1 MKTQPKHQPI
11 AVVGVAALFPGS
23 IDKDGFWR
31 DILAGRDLVTD
42 VPASHWLIDDYYD
55 PDPRARDKTY
65 CKRGAFLP
73 EVDFDPVEWG
83 VPPSILPSTDTN
95 QLLALI
101 VAQQVLEDA
110 CGGSFKDLPRD
121 RVSVILGVTSAQ
133 ELLGSMVSRLQ
144 RPVWVK
150 ALREMGLPEDQ
161 VTDACERIAAH
172 YVEWQES
179 SFPGILG
186 NVVAG
191 RIANRLDLGGTNCVT
206 DAACAS
212 SLSALSMAMAELHMG
227 HSDLV
232 ITGGADTMNDIF
244 MYICFSKTP
253 ALSPTGDCR
262 PFSDGADGTL
272 LGEGIGMVALK
283 RLADAERDGDRIYA
297 VVAGLGSSS
306 DGRTKS
312 IYAPAPAGQAKALR
326 RAYQDAGYGPETVEL
341 VEAHGTGTKAGD
353 AAEFEG
359 LRTVFEESG
368 RKDRGWCALG
378 SVKSQI
384 GHTKAA
390 AGAAGLF
397 KAVMALHHRVL
408 PPTIKVDHPD
418 PKLNVDESPFC
429 INTTARPWVR
439 DQRHPRR
446 ASVSSF
452 GFGGS
457 NFHVALQEYTGPG
470 KRASR
475 VRPAGGE
482 AVLLSGASAEAVATR
497 CRELAAETSQASRV
511 GSPPASPAADHR
523 GRVGEP
529 FQGSPID
536 EMLGFLARSTQE
548 SFDPQAPARLAI
560 FADHDADL
568 VAKLNKAAQL
578 LGPGNSF
585 SVSGGID
592 FATGPTEG
600 SVGFLFPG
608 QGSQSLYM
616 GADVAMASATALAV
630 WDHAAEIGF
639 APGLRLHDV
648 VFPRPVF
655 DEAARSEQRAR
666 LTATEWAQPALGA
679 TSLALL
685 AILREAGVH
694 PAALAGHSFGE
705 LTALCAAG
713 ALTPDDLLRVA
724 RRRGELMAAAAA
736 VPGAM
741 TSVAGR
747 REAVQ
752 PLLDEWKLDLVV
764 ANHNSP
770 KQLVLSGT
778 VEAIAEAERRL
789 GEKGMPATRLEVAT
803 AFHSRLVSPAA
814 QPLREFLAGVPMAP
828 ASIPVFANTT
838 AAPYPDDPEAMRD
851 LLAHQLAKPVRFV
864 EQIEAMY
871 ASGVRT
877 FVEVGPSRVLTGLVG
892 HILKSRPHRAIALDR
907 KGRPGWASLQQG
919 LAALSVAGV
928 AVDYARLWADFAPAA
943 DPRARRKPAMS
954 LKLNGS
960 SYGKIY
966 PPVQG
971 ATALP
976 KPNPPSPAAAPTT
989 NNAAPA
995 PPACSGTVA
1004 APATQPSTAVAVAA
1018 GGDPTVQLAWVQAF
1032 QESQRQTAE
1041 AHAVFQRA
1049 MAESHAA
1056 FLRASETSL
1065 ANLASVL
1072 GGVSLAS
1079 PLPSPSA
1086 LAAAPAWL
1094 PAIAVAPPVSAV
1106 MAPAPVVAA
1115 ITTPAA
1121 IAPPPALPQAAV
1133 PPREAPAPV
1142 SATPAVL
1149 SLADLQA
1156 LMLGVVAAKTGY
1168 PAEMVGLDMDLETD
1182 LGVDSIKRVE
1192 ILSAVTEQA
1201 PSLPEVSA
1209 ARMAGMRTLRE
1220 MVAYLGEQAG
1230 MAGSQGKPV
1239 SGEPQSEPP
1248 LVVKTAANSAP
1259 VVQPSIER
1267 FALRAVPTAALGLA
1281 TPGLL
1286 AARNLVVTDDGAG
1299 VGAALVEKLSARGAK
1314 ASLVHEVPPDADAV
1328 IFLCGLRA
1336 APCVEDVVTVNREA
1350 LRAARVVAARF
1361 AKEGGVFVTV
1371 QDTGGDFGLSGCER
1385 AWLAGP
1391 AALART
1397 AAIEWPLAH
1406 VRAIDV
1412 GRVGRSPD
1420 KVAEALCA
1428 ELLAGGVE
1436 REVGLP
1442 VEGTRMAL
1450 QTVAAPL
1457 PAASTLPLDQQS
1469 VVVVSGGA
1477 RGVTAACV
1485 IELAR
1490 AARCR
1495 FLLLGRTP
1503 IEDEP
1508 ACCRGVEGDAEL
1520 KRVLLADAKARG
1532 ETASPAKLGNR
1543 VAAVLAVREIR
1554 RTLQAVGSAGGEARY
1569 VSVDISD
1576 SSLVTEAVAQAR
1588 ASWGCITGVI
1598 HGAGALADKLI
1609 ADKTDAQFAKV
1620 FRTKVVGLRALLDAT
1635 IDDQLA
1641 FLLLFSSVAAHSGN
1655 PGQADYAMANEVL
1668 NKVAALEQRRRG
1680 PRCLVRALGW
1690 GPWDGGMVD
1699 AGVRARFAALGV
1711 PLIPVEVGARL
1722 LRDELCATGDA
1733 EIMIGGPV
1741 FGHGLADPV
1750 AQKIEADIVADR
1762 ARCEFLDGH
1771 RVRGSAVVP
1780 VALVL
1785 EWFGRAAR
1793 ACRPDLTLAAC
1804 RDVQVLRGIRLDHFD
1819 DGAAEHFRLR
1829 ARQLSNGREAT
1840 IAVELLGADGSRH
1853 YSAICEMKERSPL
1866 PDRTLAA
1873 PADLVAW
1880 SGTIY
1885 DGEVLFHGPAFQ
1897 VIRSVD
1903 GIADSGL
1910 TATMEGVTAR
1920 QWAGLWQLDP
1930 ALLDGGLQAAVLWAQ
1945 RRLGAAALP
1954 TAISSLHIY
1963 HLGPSTGIIR
1973 CVLVG
1978 REVARD
1984 RAVADAAFLASN
1996 GSALA
2001 ELRGIEVHA
2010 LPRDERPPS
2019 SPEAPAPRRRA
2030 GTGSPARS

>member
-1 MKTQPKHQPI
+1 MKTHSNHQPI

-23 IDKDGFWR
+23 IDKEGFWR
-31 DILAGRDLVTD
+31 DILAGRDLITD

-73 EVDFDPVEWG
+73 QVDFDPVEWG

-150 ALREMGLPEDQ
+150 ALREMGLPEDK

-212 SLSALSMAMAELHMG
+212 SLSALAMAMAELHMG

-297 VVAGLGSSS
+297 VVTGLGSSS

-312 IYAPAPAGQAKALR
+312 IYAPASAGQAKALR
-326 RAYQDAGYGPETVEL
+326 RAYQDAGHGPETVEL

-353 AAEFEG
+353 VAEFEA

-408 PPTIKVDHPD
+408 PSTIKVDRPD

-429 INTTARPWVR
+429 INTIARPWVR
-439 DQRHPRR
+439 DRRYPRR

-470 KRASR
+470 RRAWR

-482 AVLLSGASAEAVATR
+482 AVLLAGASAEAVATR
-497 CRELAAETSQASRV
+497 CRELAV
-511 GSPPASPAADHR
+511 GA
-523 GRVGEP
+523 GQ
-529 FQGSPID
+529 F
-536 EMLGFLARSTQE
+536 EMLGFLARTTQE
-548 SFDPQAPARLAI
+548 LFDPQAPARLAV
-560 FADHDADL
+560 FAESSADL
-568 VAKLNKAAQL
+568 VAKLNKAADL
-578 LGPGNSF
+578 LAAGKSF
-585 SVSGGID
+585 SVPGGID
-592 FATGPTEG
+592 FAIGPADG

-616 GADVAMASATALAV
+616 GADVAMASATALGV
-630 WDHAAEIGF
+630 WDRAAELDF
-639 APGLRLHDV
+639 APGIRLHGV

-694 PAALAGHSFGE
+694 PAAVAGHSFGE

-713 ALTPDDLLRVA
+713 ALTPEDLLRVA

-741 TSVAGR
+741 TSVAAR
-747 REAVQ
+747 REEVQ

-778 VEAIAEAERRL
+778 TEAIAEAERRL
-789 GEKGMPATRLEVAT
+789 GEKAMAATRLEVAT
-803 AFHSRLVSPAA
+803 AFHSHLVSPAA
-814 QPLREFLAGVPMAP
+814 QPLREFLRGVPLAAP
-828 ASIPVFANTT
+828 SIPVFANTS
-838 AAPYPDDPEAMRD
+838 AAPYPSEPEAMRD

-877 FVEVGPSRVLTGLVG
+877 FVEVGPGRVLSGLAG

-919 LAALSVAGV
+919 LTLLSVAGV
-928 AVDYARLWADFAPAA
+928 GVDYAKLWAEFAPMA
-943 DPRARRKPAMS
+943 DPRARRRPAMT

-971 ATALP
+971 AVALP
-976 KPNPPSPAAAPTT
+976 KPNPPSPPAEPASVASASALPSAPVAAA
-989 NNAAPA
+989 A
-995 PPACSGTVA
+995 S
-1004 APATQPSTAVAVAA
+1004 
-1018 GGDPTVQLAWVQAF
+1018 GDPAVQLAWVRAF

-1065 ANLASVL
+1065 ANLASML
-1072 GGVSLAS
+1072 GGSSVLSSVPSLGEM
-1079 PLPSPSA
+1079 
-1086 LAAAPAWL
+1086 PAWV
-1094 PAIAVAPPVSAV
+1094 PGVAPSVPAT
-1106 MAPAPVVAA
+1106 MAPAP
-1115 ITTPAA
+1115 PA
-1121 IAPPPALPQAAV
+1121 IASPATPVAPALPTS
-1133 PPREAPAPV
+1133 APAAALPPSAALPRKVPV
-1142 SATPAVL
+1142 TAMPVAI

-1156 LMLGVVAAKTGY
+1156 LMLSVVAAKTGY

-1192 ILSAVTEQA
+1192 ILSAVTEKA
-1201 PSLPEVSA
+1201 PGLPEVSA
-1209 ARMAGMRTLRE
+1209 ARMAGMRSLRE

-1230 MAGSQGKPV
+1230 CAAASEAKPTSVPFQAPAGH
-1239 SGEPQSEPP
+1239 
-1248 LVVKTAANSAP
+1248 VVVEASPAASPAP
-1259 VVQPSIER
+1259 MVQPSIGR
-1267 FALRAVPTAALGLA
+1267 FALRAVPAPALGLA
-1281 TPGLL
+1281 TPGLV

-1299 VGAALVEKLSARGAK
+1299 VAAALVEKLSGYGAMAR
-1314 ASLVHEVPPDADAV
+1314 LVHEIPADADAV
-1328 IFLCGLRA
+1328 IFLGGLRA
-1336 APCVEDVVTVNREA
+1336 APCIEDVVAVNRES
-1350 LRAARVVAARF
+1350 LRAARAVASRF
-1361 AKEGGVFVTV
+1361 AKEGGTFVTV

-1385 AWLAGP
+1385 AWLAGS

-1397 AAIEWPLAH
+1397 AALEWPSAH
-1406 VRAIDV
+1406 VRAIDI

-1420 KVAEALCA
+1420 EVADALCA
-1428 ELLAGGVE
+1428 ELLSGGVE

-1442 VEGTRMAL
+1442 VEGTRVVL
-1450 QTVAAPL
+1450 QTVPAPL
-1457 PAASTLPLDQQS
+1457 PALSPLPLDSQS

-1503 IEDEP
+1503 MEDEP
-1508 ACCRGVEGDAEL
+1508 ACCRGVVSDAEL
-1520 KRVLLADAKARG
+1520 KRVLLAEAKGKG
-1532 ETASPAKLGNR
+1532 ETASPAKLGSR
-1543 VAAVLAVREIR
+1543 VAAILAGREIR
-1554 RTLQAVGSAGGEARY
+1554 RTLQAIGSVGGEARY
-1569 VSVDISD
+1569 LVVDVSDASAVAD
-1576 SSLVTEAVAQAR
+1576 AVAQAR
-1588 ASWGCITGVI
+1588 ASWGSITGVI

-1635 IDDQLA
+1635 ADDELA
-1641 FLLLFSSVAAHSGN
+1641 FLLLFSSVAGHSGN
-1655 PGQADYAMANEVL
+1655 QGQADYAMANEVL

-1699 AGVRARFAALGV
+1699 ASIRAHFAGMGVS
-1711 PLIPVEVGARL
+1711 LIPLAEGACL
-1722 LRDELCATGDA
+1722 MRDELCAAGDA
-1733 EIMIGGPV
+1733 EVVIGGAV
-1741 FGHGLADPV
+1741 SRHGLVEPAV
-1750 AQKIEADIVADR
+1750 ALKIEAELVVDR
-1762 ARCEFLDGH
+1762 ARWAFLDGH
-1771 RVRGSAVVP
+1771 RVRGAVVVP

-1785 EWFGRAAR
+1785 EWFARAAR

-1804 RDVQVLRGIRLDHFD
+1804 RELQVLRGIRLGHFD
-1819 DGAAEHFRLR
+1819 DGAAERLVLR
-1829 ARQLSNGREAT
+1829 ARQLSNGHEAT
-1840 IAVELLGADGSRH
+1840 IAVELLGADGTRH

-1866 PDRTLAA
+1866 PDRSLT
-1873 PADLVAW
+1873 PPSDLLPW
-1880 SGTIY
+1880 SSVIY

-1903 GIADSGL
+1903 GIGDGGL
-1910 TATMEGVTAR
+1910 TATLEGVAAR
-1920 QWAGLWQLDP
+1920 GWPGPWQLDP

-1945 RRLGAAALP
+1945 RKLGAAALP

-1963 HLGPSTGIIR
+1963 HTGPATGSIR

-1978 REVARD
+1978 REASQK
-1984 RAVADAAFLASN
+1984 RAVSDAVLLASN
-1996 GSALA
+1996 GSVVA

-2010 LPRDERPPS
+2010 LPRDEHPAGAPA
-2019 SPEAPAPRRRA
+2019 APAPRRRA
-2030 GTGSPARS
+2030 GNGSPARS

>member
-1 MKTQPKHQPI
+1 MKTQAKHQPI

-23 IDKDGFWR
+23 IEKDGFWR
-31 DILAGRDLVTD
+31 DILAGRDLITD

-73 EVDFDPVEWG
+73 QVDFDPVEWG

-150 ALREMGLPEDQ
+150 ALREMGLPEDK

-253 ALSPTGDCR
+253 ALSPTGECR

-272 LGEGIGMVALK
+272 LGEGIGMLALK

-326 RAYQDAGYGPETVEL
+326 RAHQDAGYGPETVEL

-353 AAEFEG
+353 MAEFEG

-397 KAVMALHHRVL
+397 KAVLSLHHRVL
-408 PPTIKVDHPD
+408 PPTIKVDRPD

-429 INTTARPWVR
+429 INTMARPWVR

-482 AVLLSGASAEAVATR
+482 AVLCSGASAEAVAQR
-497 CRELAAETSQASRV
+497 CRELAAEAGQV
-511 GSPPASPAADHR
+511 
-523 GRVGEP
+523 
-529 FQGSPID
+529 
-536 EMLGFLARSTQE
+536 EMLAFLAQSTQE
-548 SFDPQAPARLAI
+548 SFDAQAPARLAV
-560 FADHDADL
+560 FAESSADL
-568 VAKLNKAAQL
+568 VAKLNKAAEL
-578 LGPGNSF
+578 LVAGNSF
-585 SVSGGID
+585 SVPGGID
-592 FATGPTEG
+592 FCAGPAEG

-616 GADVAMASATALAV
+616 GADVAMASATALGV
-630 WDHAAEIGF
+630 WDRAAEIEF
-639 APGLRLHDV
+639 APGVRLHDV

-679 TSLALL
+679 ASLALL
-685 AILREAGVH
+685 AILREAGVR
-694 PAALAGHSFGE
+694 PAAVAGHSFGE
-705 LTALCAAG
+705 LTALHAAG
-713 ALTPDDLLRVA
+713 VLTSEDLLRLA
-724 RRRGELMAAAAA
+724 RRRGELMAAAAEA
-736 VPGAM
+736 PGAM
-741 TSVAGR
+741 TSVAAR
-747 REAVQ
+747 REDVQ
-752 PLLDEWKLDLVV
+752 PLLDKWKLDVVV

-770 KQLVLSGT
+770 KQLVLSGAT
-778 VEAIAEAERRL
+778 EAIAEAERRL
-789 GEKGMPATRLEVAT
+789 GEKGITATRLEVAT
-803 AFHSRLVSPAA
+803 AFHSSLVSQAA
-814 QPLREFLAGVPMAP
+814 LPLREFLAGVSMAAP
-828 ASIPVFANTT
+828 TIPVFANTS
-838 AAPYPDDPEAMRD
+838 AAPYPSEPEAMRD

-871 ASGVRT
+871 ESGVRT
-877 FVEVGPSRVLTGLVG
+877 FVEVGPARVLTGLVG
-892 HILKSRPHRAIALDR
+892 HILKARPHRAIALDR

-919 LAALSVAGV
+919 LALLSVAGV
-928 AVDYARLWADFAPAA
+928 AVNYAQLWAAFAPVA
-943 DPRARRKPAMS
+943 DPRTRRRPAMA
-954 LKLNGS
+954 LPMNGS

-971 ATALP
+971 AVALP
-976 KPNPPSPAAAPTT
+976 KPNPPSPPAEPASSH
-989 NNAAPA
+989 AAPA
-995 PPACSGTVA
+995 PVA
-1004 APATQPSTAVAVAA
+1004 ASAPS
-1018 GGDPTVQLAWVQAF
+1018 GDPAVQLAWVNAF

-1056 FLRASETSL
+1056 FLRASEASL
-1065 ANLASVL
+1065 ANLASML
-1072 GGVSLAS
+1072 GGVSALS
-1079 PLPSPSA
+1079 LPAQPEMPA
-1086 LAAAPAWL
+1086 WAPAVS
-1094 PAIAVAPPVSAV
+1094 IAPPISAV
-1106 MAPAPVVAA
+1106 MAPAPVATAIAMPAAPFAPAAPVAA
-1115 ITTPAA
+1115 PVAGLAQPATPPRGAPAA
-1121 IAPPPALPQAAV
+1121 
-1133 PPREAPAPV
+1133 V
-1142 SATPAVL
+1142 SAAPTAI

-1192 ILSAVTEQA
+1192 ILSAVTEKA
-1201 PSLPEVSA
+1201 PGLPEVSA

-1230 MAGSQGKPV
+1230 SVAAASEGVGGNGKAQAVGSPAL
-1239 SGEPQSEPP
+1239 SEPP
-1248 LVVKTAANSAP
+1248 APSPEPMVQAA
-1259 VVQPSIER
+1259 IGR
-1267 FALRAVPTAALGLA
+1267 FALRAIPTAALGLA
-1281 TPGLL
+1281 TPGLV
-1286 AARNLVVTDDGAG
+1286 AARGLVVTDDGVG
-1299 VGAALVEKLSARGAK
+1299 VGAALIEKLGARGAV
-1314 ASLVHEVPPDADAV
+1314 ARLVHEIPADADAV
-1328 IFLCGLRA
+1328 IFLGGLRA
-1336 APCVEDVVTVNREA
+1336 ARCIEDEVAVNREA
-1350 LRAARVVAARF
+1350 LRAARAVAARF
-1361 AKEGGVFVTV
+1361 AKEGGTFVTV
-1371 QDTGGDFGLSGCER
+1371 QDTGGDFGLSGSER

-1397 AAIEWPLAH
+1397 AAIEWPSAH

-1420 KVAEALCA
+1420 EVAEALCE
-1428 ELLAGGVE
+1428 ELLSGGVE

-1442 VEGTRMAL
+1442 VEGTRVVL
-1450 QTVAAPL
+1450 QTVPAPL
-1457 PAASTLPLDQQS
+1457 PAGSALPMDSRS

-1508 ACCRGVEGDAEL
+1508 ACCRSVEGDADL
-1520 KRVLLADAKARG
+1520 KRVLLAEAKGRG
-1532 ETASPAKLGNR
+1532 ETASPAKLGSR
-1543 VAAVLAVREIR
+1543 VAAILAVREIR
-1554 RTLQAVGSAGGEARY
+1554 RTLQAIGSAGGEARY
-1569 VSVDISD
+1569 LAVDVSDARAVA
-1576 SSLVTEAVAQAR
+1576 EAVAPAR
-1588 ASWGCITGVI
+1588 ASWGSITGVI

-1620 FRTKVVGLRALLDAT
+1620 FRTKVVGLHALLDAT
-1635 IDDQLA
+1635 VDDELA
-1641 FLLLFSSVAAHSGN
+1641 FLLLFSSVAGHSGN
-1655 PGQADYAMANEVL
+1655 QGQADYAMANEVL

-1699 AGVRARFAALGV
+1699 ASVRARFAGMGV
-1711 PLIPVEVGARL
+1711 PLIPIDVGARL
-1722 LRDELCATGDA
+1722 MRDELCAVGDA
-1733 EIMIGGPV
+1733 EVVIGGAV
-1741 FGHGLADPV
+1741 SGHGLAEP
-1750 AQKIEADIVADR
+1750 ATPLQIAAEIVVDR
-1762 ARCEFLDGH
+1762 AHWAFLDGH
-1771 RVRGSAVVP
+1771 RVRGAVVVP

-1785 EWFGRAAR
+1785 EWFARAAR

-1804 RDVQVLRGIRLDHFD
+1804 RDVQVLRGIRLNHFD
-1819 DGAAEHFRLR
+1819 EGAAERFGLR
-1829 ARQLSNGREAT
+1829 ARQLSNGHEAT
-1840 IAVELLGADGSRH
+1840 IAVELLAADGSRL

-1873 PADLVAW
+1873 PAGLVPW
-1880 SGTIY
+1880 SGAIY

-1910 TATMEGVTAR
+1910 TATLEGVGAR
-1920 QWAGLWQLDP
+1920 DWVGSWQLDP

-1945 RRLGAAALP
+1945 RKLGAGSLP
-1954 TAISSLHIY
+1954 TAISSLHVY
-1963 HLGPSTGIIR
+1963 HPGPAAGIVR

-1978 REVARD
+1978 RDASQK

-1996 GSALA
+1996 GSVVA

-2010 LPRDERPPS
+2010 LPHDERPADP
-2019 SPEAPAPRRRA
+2019 PEAPAPRRRA
-2030 GTGSPARS
+2030 GNGSPARS

>member
-1 MKTQPKHQPI
+1 MKTQAKHQPI
-11 AVVGVAALFPGS
+11 AVVGAAALFPGS
-23 IDKDGFWR
+23 IDKEGFWR

-73 EVDFDPVEWG
+73 DVDFDPVEWG

-150 ALREMGLPEDQ
+150 ALREMGLPEDK

-297 VVAGLGSSS
+297 VIAGVGSSS

-326 RAYQDAGYGPETVEL
+326 RAYQSAGFGPETVEL

-390 AGAAGLF
+390 AGAAGIF

-408 PPTIKVDHPD
+408 PPTIKVERPD
-418 PKLNVDESPFC
+418 PKLNVDDSPFH
-429 INTTARPWVR
+429 INTMLRPWVR
-439 DQRHPRR
+439 DGRHPRR

-470 KRASR
+470 LRAAR

-497 CRELAAETSQASRV
+497 CRELAGE
-511 GSPPASPAADHR
+511 AAAL
-523 GRVGEP
+523 
-529 FQGSPID
+529 
-536 EMLGFLARSTQE
+536 EMLAFLARTTQE
-548 SFDPQAPARLAI
+548 AFDAQAPARLAI
-560 FADHDADL
+560 FADSNADL
-568 VAKLNKAAQL
+568 VTKLNKAADL
-578 LGPGNSF
+578 LAPGNAF
-585 SVSGGID
+585 SVPGGID
-592 FATGPTEG
+592 FATGPADG

-630 WDHAAEIGF
+630 WDRAAALEF
-639 APGLRLHDV
+639 APGIRLHDV

-655 DEAARSEQRAR
+655 DEAARGEQRAR
-666 LTATEWAQPALGA
+666 VTATEWAQPALGA

-685 AILREAGVH
+685 AILREAGVQ
-694 PAALAGHSFGE
+694 PAAVAGHSFGE

-713 ALTPDDLLRVA
+713 ALASDDLLRVA
-724 RRRGELMAAAAA
+724 RKRGELMAAAAA

-741 TSVAGR
+741 TSVAAR
-747 REAVQ
+747 RDAVQ

-778 VEAIAEAERRL
+778 VEAITEAERRL
-789 GEKGMPATRLEVAT
+789 SEKGMMATRLEVAT

-814 QPLREFLAGVPMAP
+814 QPLREFLAGVPVAAP
-828 ASIPVFANTT
+828 TTPVFANTT
-838 AAPYPDDPEAMRD
+838 AAPYPSEPEAMRD
-851 LLAHQLAKPVRFV
+851 LLANQLAKPVRFV

-871 ASGVRT
+871 ESGVRI

-919 LAALSVAGV
+919 LAQLSVAGV
-928 AVDYARLWADFAPAA
+928 AVDYARLWADFAPAV
-943 DPRARRKPAMS
+943 DPRARRKPAMA
-954 LKLNGS
+954 LKMNGS

-966 PPVQG
+966 PPAQG
-971 ATALP
+971 AVALP
-976 KPNPPSPAAAPTT
+976 KPNPPSAEPAI
-989 NNAAPA
+989 NEAAPA
-995 PPACSGTVA
+995 LPAISVTAPAIQPDPRAVVGVA
-1004 APATQPSTAVAVAA
+1004 AS
-1018 GGDPTVQLAWVQAF
+1018 GDPTVQLAWVQAF

-1065 ANLASVL
+1065 SNLASML
-1072 GGVSLAS
+1072 GGVSPS
-1079 PLPSPSA
+1079 LPALPV
-1086 LAAAPAWL
+1086 LAAPPAWV
-1094 PAIAVAPPVSAV
+1094 PAPVFAPPVSPV
-1106 MAPAPVVAA
+1106 MVPAPVAAAMPAAPIAPAP
-1115 ITTPAA
+1115 T
-1121 IAPPPALPQAAV
+1121 LPQAAA

-1142 SATPAVL
+1142 PAAPTVL

-1230 MAGSQGKPV
+1230 IAAAASEGKPTV
-1239 SGEPQSEPP
+1239 APVELPERQ
-1248 LVVKTAANSAP
+1248 VVKTAPGPAP
-1259 VVQPSIER
+1259 MAEPSIGR
-1267 FALRAVPTAALGLA
+1267 FALRAIPTAALGLA
-1281 TPGLL
+1281 TPGLMS
-1286 AARNLVVTDDGAG
+1286 ASNLVVTDEGAG
-1299 VGAALVEKLSARGAK
+1299 VGAALVEKLAARGAK
-1314 ASLVHEVPPDADAV
+1314 ARLVHEVPADADAV

-1336 APCVEDVVTVNREA
+1336 APCVDDVVTVNREA

-1361 AKEGGVFVTV
+1361 AKEGGTFVTV

-1420 KVAEALCA
+1420 EVAEALCE
-1428 ELLAGGVE
+1428 ELLSGGVE

-1442 VEGTRMAL
+1442 VEGTRVVL
-1450 QTVAAPL
+1450 QTVPAPL
-1457 PAASTLPLDQQS
+1457 VAGSALPLDAQS

-1490 AARCR
+1490 VARCR
-1495 FLLLGRTP
+1495 FLLLGRTT

-1508 ACCRGVEGDAEL
+1508 ACCNGVHGDAEL
-1520 KRVLLADAKARG
+1520 KRVLLADAKSRG
-1532 ETASPAKLGNR
+1532 ETASPAKLGSR
-1543 VAAVLAVREIR
+1543 VAAVSAVREIR
-1554 RTLQAVGSAGGEARY
+1554 RTLQEIGAAGGEARY
-1569 VSVDISD
+1569 VTVDISD
-1576 SSLVTEAVAQAR
+1576 STAVTGAVAQAR
-1588 ASWGCITGVI
+1588 ASWGSITGVI

-1635 IDDQLA
+1635 MDDELA

-1655 PGQADYAMANEVL
+1655 QGQADYAMANEVL

-1680 PRCLVRALGW
+1680 ARCLVRALGW

-1699 AGVRARFAALGV
+1699 AGVRARFAAMGV
-1711 PLIPVEVGARL
+1711 PLIPLEVGARL
-1722 LRDELCATGDA
+1722 MHDELCAAGDA
-1733 EIMIGGPV
+1733 EVVIGGAGS
-1741 FGHGLADPV
+1741 GHGLADPT
-1750 AQKIEADIVADR
+1750 ALKLDAEIVVDR
-1762 ARCEFLDGH
+1762 ARCAFLDGH
-1771 RVRGSAVVP
+1771 RVRGTAVVP

-1804 RDVQVLRGIRLDHFD
+1804 RDVQVLRGIRLNQFD
-1819 DGAAEHFRLR
+1819 AGGAEHFLLR
-1829 ARQLSNGREAT
+1829 ARQLSNGSEAT
-1840 IAVELLGADGSRH
+1840 IAVELLGADGNRH
-1853 YSAICEMKERSPL
+1853 YTAICEMKERSPL

-1873 PADLVAW
+1873 PAHMGSW
-1880 SGTIY
+1880 SGTVY

-1903 GIADSGL
+1903 GIADGGL

-1920 QWAGLWQLDP
+1920 GWAGSWQLDP

-1945 RRLGAAALP
+1945 RRLGAASLP

-1963 HLGPSTGIIR
+1963 HLGPAAGIVR
-1973 CVLVG
+1973 CVLAG
-1978 REVARD
+1978 REVSRE

-1996 GSALA
+1996 GSVLA

-2010 LPRDERPPS
+2010 LPRDERSAS
-2019 SPEAPAPRRRA
+2019 SPEAPASRRRA
-2030 GTGSPARS
+2030 GNGSPARS

>member
-1 MKTQPKHQPI
+1 MKTHPKHQPI

-31 DILAGRDLVTD
+31 DILAGRDLITD

-150 ALREMGLPEDQ
+150 ALREMGLPEDK

-326 RAYQDAGYGPETVEL
+326 RAYQDAGYGPDTVEL

-397 KAVMALHHRVL
+397 KAVMALHHQVL
-408 PPTIKVDHPD
+408 PPTIKVDRPD

-429 INTTARPWVR
+429 INTMARPWVR
-439 DQRHPRR
+439 DHRHPRR

-482 AVLLSGASAEAVATR
+482 AVLLSGVSAEAVAAR
-497 CRELAAETSQASRV
+497 CRELAAEATGQAESL
-511 GSPPASPAADHR
+511 
-523 GRVGEP
+523 
-529 FQGSPID
+529 I
-536 EMLGFLARSTQE
+536 FLARSTQE
-548 SFDPQAPARLAI
+548 SFDAAAPARLAV
-560 FADHDADL
+560 FAESSADL
-568 VAKLNKAAQL
+568 VGKLSKAAEL
-578 LGPGNSF
+578 LAAGNSF
-585 SVSGGID
+585 SVPGGID
-592 FATGPTEG
+592 FCAGPAEG

-616 GADVAMASATALAV
+616 GADVAMASAAALGV
-630 WDHAAEIGF
+630 WDRAAEIDF
-639 APGLRLHDV
+639 AAGIRLHDV

-655 DEAARSEQRAR
+655 DEAARSQQRAR

-694 PAALAGHSFGE
+694 PTAVAGHSFGE

-713 ALTPDDLLRVA
+713 ALTPDDLLRLA

-741 TSVAGR
+741 TSVAAR
-747 REAVQ
+747 REDVQ
-752 PLLDEWKLDLVV
+752 PLLDQWKLDVVV

-770 KQLVLSGT
+770 KQLVLSGAT
-778 VEAIAEAERRL
+778 EAIAEVERRL
-789 GEKGMPATRLEVAT
+789 SEKGMAATRLEVAT
-803 AFHSRLVSPAA
+803 AFHSSLVSPAA
-814 QPLREFLAGVPMAP
+814 TPLREFLASVPLTAP
-828 ASIPVFANTT
+828 SIPVFANTS
-838 AAPYPDDPEAMRD
+838 AAPYPSEPEAMRD

-864 EQIEAMY
+864 EQIEAMH

-877 FVEVGPSRVLTGLVG
+877 FVEVGPGRVLTGLVG

-919 LAALSVAGV
+919 LALLSVAGA
-928 AVDYARLWADFAPAA
+928 AVDYARLWAPFASVA
-943 DPRARRKPAMS
+943 DPRTRRKPAMA
-954 LKLNGS
+954 LPMNGS

-966 PPVQG
+966 PPVEG
-971 ATALP
+971 AVALP
-976 KPNPPSPAAAPTT
+976 KPNPPSPPAGPATT
-989 NNAAPA
+989 CAAPA
-995 PPACSGTVA
+995 LPAVSL
-1004 APATQPSTAVAVAA
+1004 PATPA
-1018 GGDPTVQLAWVQAF
+1018 GGDPAVQLAWVRAF

-1065 ANLASVL
+1065 SNLASML
-1072 GGVSLAS
+1072 GGVAVLSSLPAPAETPAWVPGIAPS
-1079 PLPSPSA
+1079 VSSVMARPPPAMGVPAAPPSP
-1086 LAAAPAWL
+1086 P
-1094 PAIAVAPPVSAV
+1094 V
-1106 MAPAPVVAA
+1106 MAPRSAPVAA
-1115 ITTPAA
+1115 LPAPAA
-1121 IAPPPALPQAAV
+1121 
-1133 PPREAPAPV
+1133 PPREAPVAAAPV
-1142 SATPAVL
+1142 AI

-1156 LMLGVVAAKTGY
+1156 LMLSVVAAKTGY

-1192 ILSAVTEQA
+1192 ILSAVTEKA
-1201 PSLPEVSA
+1201 PGLPEVSA

-1230 MAGSQGKPV
+1230 AAPAASEASVASQAPGRQVVVEVSPV
-1239 SGEPQSEPP
+1239 PSPTPI
-1248 LVVKTAANSAP
+1248 A
-1259 VVQPSIER
+1259 QPSIGR
-1267 FALRAVPTAALGLA
+1267 FALRAVAAPALGLG
-1281 TPGLL
+1281 TPGLV
-1286 AARNLVVTDDGAG
+1286 AARSLVVTDDGAG
-1299 VGAALVEKLSARGAK
+1299 VGTALVDKLGARGAK
-1314 ASLVHEVPPDADAV
+1314 ARLVHEIPADADAV
-1328 IFLCGLRA
+1328 IFLGGLRA
-1336 APCVEDVVTVNREA
+1336 APCIDDVVAVNREA
-1350 LRAARVVAARF
+1350 LRAARAVAGRF
-1361 AKEGGVFVTV
+1361 AKEGGTFVTV

-1397 AAIEWPLAH
+1397 AAIEWPSAH
-1406 VRAIDV
+1406 VRAIDID
-1412 GRVGRSPD
+1412 RVGRSPD
-1420 KVAEALCA
+1420 EVADALCA
-1428 ELLAGGVE
+1428 ELLSGGVE

-1442 VEGTRMAL
+1442 VEGTRVVL
-1450 QTVAAPL
+1450 QTVPAPL
-1457 PAASTLPLDQQS
+1457 PAVSSLPLDPKS

-1490 AARCR
+1490 AAQCR
-1495 FLLLGRTP
+1495 LLLLGRTP
-1503 IEDEP
+1503 VEDEP
-1508 ACCRGVEGDAEL
+1508 PCCRGVESDAEL
-1520 KRVLLADAKARG
+1520 KRVLLAEAKARG
-1532 ETASPAKLGNR
+1532 ETVSPAKLGSR
-1543 VAAVLAVREIR
+1543 VAAIMAVREIR
-1554 RTLQAVGSAGGEARY
+1554 RTLQAIGRAGGEARY
-1569 VSVDISD
+1569 VAVDVSD
-1576 SSLVTEAVAQAR
+1576 ASAVTAAVAQAR
-1588 ASWGCITGVI
+1588 ASWGAITGVI

-1635 IDDQLA
+1635 VDDELA
-1641 FLLLFSSVAAHSGN
+1641 FLLLFSSVAGHSGN
-1655 PGQADYAMANEVL
+1655 QGQADYAMANEVL

-1699 AGVRARFAALGV
+1699 AGLRARFASMGV
-1711 PLIPVEVGARL
+1711 PLIPLETGARL
-1722 LRDELCATGDA
+1722 MRDELCATGDA
-1733 EIMIGGPV
+1733 EVVIGGAV
-1741 FGHGLADPV
+1741 SGHGLAEP
-1750 AQKIEADIVADR
+1750 ATPLKIEAEIVVDR
-1762 ARCEFLDGH
+1762 AHYAFLDGH
-1771 RVRGSAVVP
+1771 RVRGAVVVP

-1785 EWFGRAAR
+1785 EWFARAAR

-1804 RDVQVLRGIRLDHFD
+1804 RDVQVLRGIRLGHFD
-1819 DGAAEHFRLR
+1819 DGVAERFALR
-1829 ARQLSNGREAT
+1829 ARQLSNGHEAT
-1840 IAVELLGADGSRH
+1840 IAVELVGADGSRH
-1853 YSAICEMKERSPL
+1853 YAAVCEMKERSPL

-1873 PADLVAW
+1873 PADLLPW

-1903 GIADSGL
+1903 GIADGGL
-1910 TATMEGVTAR
+1910 TATLDGVTAR
-1920 QWAGLWQLDP
+1920 GWPGPWQLDP
-1930 ALLDGGLQAAVLWAQ
+1930 ALFDGGLQAAVLWAQ
-1945 RRLGAAALP
+1945 RKLGAGSLP
-1954 TAISSLHIY
+1954 TAISSLHVY
-1963 HLGPSTGIIR
+1963 HPGPAVGPIR
-1973 CVLVG
+1973 CVLAG
-1978 REVARD
+1978 REASHK

-1996 GSALA
+1996 GSVVA

-2010 LPRDERPPS
+2010 LPRDEHSAGP
-2019 SPEAPAPRRRA
+2019 PEAPALRRRA
-2030 GTGSPARS
+2030 GNGSPARS

>member
-1 MKTQPKHQPI
+1 MKTLPKHQPI

-31 DILAGRDLVTD
+31 DILAGRDLITD

-73 EVDFDPVEWG
+73 AVDFDPVEWG
-83 VPPSILPSTDTN
+83 VPPSIVPATDTN

-110 CGGSFKDLPRD
+110 CGGTFKDLPRD

-150 ALREMGLPEDQ
+150 ALREMGLPEDK

-353 AAEFEG
+353 VSEFEG

-368 RKDRGWCALG
+368 REDRGWCALG

-390 AGAAGLF
+390 AGAAGFF

-408 PPTIKVDHPD
+408 PPTIKVDRPD

-429 INTTARPWVR
+429 INTMARPWVR
-439 DQRHPRR
+439 DQSHPRR

-470 KRASR
+470 KRAAR

-482 AVLLSGASAEAVATR
+482 AILLSGASAEAVATR
-497 CRELAAETSQASRV
+497 CRDLAIEAVQA
-511 GSPPASPAADHR
+511 
-523 GRVGEP
+523 
-529 FQGSPID
+529 
-536 EMLGFLARSTQE
+536 EMLAFLARSTQA
-548 SFDPQAPARLAI
+548 SFDAAAPARLAV
-560 FADHDADL
+560 FAESSADL
-568 VAKLNKAAQL
+568 VGKLSKAADL
-578 LGPGNSF
+578 LAAGSSF
-585 SVSGGID
+585 SVPGGID
-592 FATGPTEG
+592 FAMGPAEG

-608 QGSQSLYM
+608 QGSQSSYM

-630 WDHAAEIGF
+630 WDRAAEIEF
-639 APGLRLHDV
+639 APGIHLHDV

-694 PAALAGHSFGE
+694 PTAVAGHSFGE

-713 ALTPDDLLRVA
+713 VLTPEDLLRLA

-741 TSVAGR
+741 TSVAAR
-747 REAVQ
+747 REDVQ
-752 PLLDEWKLDLVV
+752 PLLDEWKLDVVV

-770 KQLVLSGT
+770 KQLVLSGAT
-778 VEAIAEAERRL
+778 EAIAEAERRL
-789 GEKGMPATRLEVAT
+789 GEKGMASTRLEVAT
-803 AFHSRLVSPAA
+803 AFHSSLVSPAA
-814 QPLREFLAGVPMAP
+814 TPLREFLASVPLTAP
-828 ASIPVFANTT
+828 SIPVFANTS
-838 AAPYPDDPEAMRD
+838 AAPYPSEPEAMRD

-864 EQIEAMY
+864 EQIEAMH

-877 FVEVGPSRVLTGLVG
+877 FVEVGPGRVLTGLVG

-919 LAALSVAGV
+919 LALLSVAGV
-928 AVDYARLWADFAPAA
+928 AVDYAQLWAAFAPVA
-943 DPRARRKPAMS
+943 DPRTRRKPAMA
-954 LKLNGS
+954 LKMNGS

-966 PPVQG
+966 PPEQG
-971 ATALP
+971 AVALP
-976 KPNPPSPAAAPTT
+976 KPNPPSPPAEPTSVAPASALPSAPVAAAV
-989 NNAAPA
+989 
-995 PPACSGTVA
+995 S
-1004 APATQPSTAVAVAA
+1004 
-1018 GGDPTVQLAWVQAF
+1018 GDPAVQLAWVHAF

-1056 FLRASETSL
+1056 FLRASESSL

-1072 GGVSLAS
+1072 GGTSVLSSLPALAETPAWVPSIAPSVPSVMAPPPPAIVMPAAPVSPAVPACAPVATLAQ
-1079 PLPSPSA
+1079 PAAPPRA
-1086 LAAAPAWL
+1086 VPVAAAP
-1094 PAIAVAPPVSAV
+1094 VARS
-1106 MAPAPVVAA
+1106 
-1115 ITTPAA
+1115 
-1121 IAPPPALPQAAV
+1121 
-1133 PPREAPAPV
+1133 
-1142 SATPAVL
+1142 L
-1149 SLADLQA
+1149 SDLQA
-1156 LMLGVVAAKTGY
+1156 LMLSVVAAKTGY

-1201 PSLPEVSA
+1201 PGLPEVSA

-1220 MVAYLGEQAG
+1220 MVAYLGEHAG
-1230 MAGSQGKPV
+1230 C
-1239 SGEPQSEPP
+1239 
-1248 LVVKTAANSAP
+1248 AAATDEAKSM
-1259 VVQPSIER
+1259 VVQSQAASRPAPAEKAPEPSPASVAPTSIGR
-1267 FALRAVPTAALGLA
+1267 FALRAVAAPALGLA
-1281 TPGLL
+1281 TPGLV

-1299 VGAALVEKLSARGAK
+1299 VAAALVEKLGTRGAK
-1314 ASLVHEVPPDADAV
+1314 ARLVHEIPADADAV
-1328 IFLCGLRA
+1328 IFLGGLRA
-1336 APCVEDVVTVNREA
+1336 APCIDDVVAVNRES
-1350 LRAARVVAARF
+1350 LRVARAVAARF
-1361 AKEGGVFVTV
+1361 AKEGGTFVTV
-1371 QDTGGDFGLSGCER
+1371 QDTGGDFGLSGSER

-1397 AAIEWPLAH
+1397 AAIEWPSAC
-1406 VRAIDV
+1406 VRAIDI
-1412 GRVGRSPD
+1412 GRVGRSPGE
-1420 KVAEALCA
+1420 VAEALCA
-1428 ELLAGGVE
+1428 ELLSGGVE

-1442 VEGTRMAL
+1442 VEGARAVL

-1457 PAASTLPLDQQS
+1457 PAASALPLDTRS

-1477 RGVTAACV
+1477 RGVTAACA

-1503 IEDEP
+1503 VEDEP
-1508 ACCRGVEGDAEL
+1508 ACCRGVEGDADL
-1520 KRVLLADAKARG
+1520 KRVLLADAKARD
-1532 ETASPAKLGNR
+1532 ESASPAKLGSR
-1543 VAAVLAVREIR
+1543 VAAIMAVREIR
-1554 RTLQAVGSAGGEARY
+1554 RTLQAIGSAGGEVRY
-1569 VSVDISD
+1569 VTVDISD
-1576 SSLVTEAVAQAR
+1576 TSAVTEAVAQAR
-1588 ASWGCITGVI
+1588 ASWGSITGVI

-1609 ADKTDAQFAKV
+1609 ADKTDAQFTKV

-1635 IDDQLA
+1635 VDDELA

-1655 PGQADYAMANEVL
+1655 QGQADYAMANEVL

-1699 AGVRARFAALGV
+1699 AGLRARFAGMGV
-1711 PLIPVEVGARL
+1711 PLISLADGARL
-1722 LRDELCATGDA
+1722 MRDELCATGDA
-1733 EIMIGGPV
+1733 EVVIGGAV
-1741 FGHGLADPV
+1741 SGHGPAEPG
-1750 AQKIEADIVADR
+1750 AQKIEAEIVVDR
-1762 ARCEFLDGH
+1762 AHCAFLDGH
-1771 RVRGSAVVP
+1771 RVRGSVVVP

-1785 EWFGRAAR
+1785 EWFARAAR

-1804 RDVQVLRGIRLDHFD
+1804 RDVQVLRGIRLGHFD
-1819 DGAAEHFRLR
+1819 DGTVERFLLR
-1829 ARQLSNGREAT
+1829 ARQLSNGHEAT
-1840 IAVELLGADGSRH
+1840 IAVELLGADGRRH

-1866 PDRTLAA
+1866 PDRTPVAPVDLAR
-1873 PADLVAW
+1873 W

-1903 GIADSGL
+1903 GIADGGL
-1910 TATMEGVTAR
+1910 TATLEGVSAR
-1920 QWAGLWQLDP
+1920 EWAGPWQFDP

-1945 RRLGAAALP
+1945 RKLGAASLP
-1954 TAISSLHIY
+1954 TAIASLHIY
-1963 HLGPSTGIIR
+1963 HPGPTTGTIR
-1973 CVLVG
+1973 CVLAG
-1978 REVARD
+1978 REASQK
-1984 RAVADAAFLASN
+1984 RAVSDAAFLASN
-1996 GSALA
+1996 GSVVA

-2010 LPRDERPPS
+2010 LPRDERPADP
-2019 SPEAPAPRRRA
+2019 PEAPALRRRA
-2030 GTGSPARS
+2030 GNGSPARS

>member
-1 MKTQPKHQPI
+1 MKTHPKHQPI

-31 DILAGRDLVTD
+31 DILAGRDLITD

-73 EVDFDPVEWG
+73 QVDFDPVEWG
-83 VPPSILPSTDTN
+83 VPPSIVPSTDTN

-150 ALREMGLPEDQ
+150 ALREMGLPEDK
-161 VTDACERIAAH
+161 VTEACERIAAH

-212 SLSALSMAMAELHMG
+212 SLAALSMAMAELHMG

-262 PFSDGADGTL
+262 PFSDCADGTL

-312 IYAPAPAGQAKALR
+312 IYAPASAGQAKALR

-353 AAEFEG
+353 VAEFEA
-359 LRTVFEESG
+359 LRAVFEESG
-368 RKDRGWCALG
+368 RKERAWCALG

-408 PPTIKVDHPD
+408 PPTIKVERPD

-429 INTTARPWVR
+429 INTMARPWVR
-439 DQRHPRR
+439 DRRHPRR

-470 KRASR
+470 QRASR

-482 AVLLSGASAEAVATR
+482 AVLCSGVSAEAVATR
-497 CRELAAETSQASRV
+497 CRELAVEAGQV
-511 GSPPASPAADHR
+511 
-523 GRVGEP
+523 
-529 FQGSPID
+529 
-536 EMLGFLARSTQE
+536 EMLTFVARSTQE
-548 SFDPQAPARLAI
+548 SFDPQAAARLAV
-560 FADHDADL
+560 FAESSEDL
-568 VAKLNKAAQL
+568 VAKLNKAAEL
-578 LGPGNSF
+578 LTAGRNF
-585 SVSGGID
+585 SVPGGID
-592 FATGPTEG
+592 FCIGHEKG
-600 SVGFLFPG
+600 GVGFLFPG
-608 QGSQSLYM
+608 QGSHSLYM
-616 GADVAMASATALAV
+616 GADVAMASATALGV
-630 WDHAAEIGF
+630 WDRAAEINF
-639 APGLRLHDV
+639 APGLRLHDI

-685 AILREAGVH
+685 AVLREAGVR
-694 PAALAGHSFGE
+694 PAAVAGHSFGE
-705 LTALCAAG
+705 LTALYAAG
-713 ALTPDDLLRVA
+713 ALTAEDLLRVA

-741 TSVAGR
+741 TSVAAR
-747 REAVQ
+747 REDVQ
-752 PLLDEWKLDLVV
+752 PLLDEWKLEVVV

-770 KQLVLSGT
+770 RQLVLSGAT
-778 VEAIAEAERRL
+778 QAIAEAERHL
-789 GEKGMPATRLEVAT
+789 GEKGMAATRLEVAT
-803 AFHSRLVSPAA
+803 AFHSSLVSPAA
-814 QPLREFLAGVPMAP
+814 QPLREFLASVPLAAP
-828 ASIPVFANTT
+828 SIPVFANTS
-838 AAPYPDDPEAMRD
+838 AAPYPSEPEAMRD
-851 LLAHQLAKPVRFV
+851 LLAQQLAKPVRFV

-871 ASGVRT
+871 EFGVRT
-877 FVEVGPSRVLTGLVG
+877 FVEVGPGRVLTGLVG

-919 LAALSVAGV
+919 LALLSVAGV
-928 AVDYARLWADFAPAA
+928 AVDYAQLWAEFAPAA
-943 DPRARRKPAMS
+943 DPRARRKPAMV
-954 LKLNGS
+954 LKMNGS
-960 SYGKIY
+960 SFGKIY

-971 ATALP
+971 AVALP
-976 KPNPPSPAAAPTT
+976 KPNPPSPLAEPASSD
-989 NNAAPA
+989 AAPA
-995 PPACSGTVA
+995 PALPAAQAS
-1004 APATQPSTAVAVAA
+1004 AVASAPS
-1018 GGDPTVQLAWVQAF
+1018 GDPAVQLAWVHAF

-1041 AHAVFQRA
+1041 AHAVFQRT

-1056 FLRASETSL
+1056 FLRASEASL
-1065 ANLASVL
+1065 ANLAGML
-1072 GGVSLAS
+1072 GGVSAVS
-1079 PLPSPSA
+1079 SLPAPRA
-1086 LAAAPAWL
+1086 LAEMPAWV
-1094 PAIAVAPPVSAV
+1094 PAVGMAPPVSTV
-1106 MAPAPVVAA
+1106 MTPAPAATAIAMQLAPAAPVAA
-1115 ITTPAA
+1115 PVAALTEPAA
-1121 IAPPPALPQAAV
+1121 
-1133 PPREAPAPV
+1133 PPREASVPA
-1142 SATPAVL
+1142 SAAPAAI
-1149 SLADLQA
+1149 SLTDLQA
-1156 LMLGVVAAKTGY
+1156 LMLSVVAAKTGY

-1192 ILSAVTEQA
+1192 ILSAVTEKA
-1201 PSLPEVSA
+1201 SGLPEVSA

-1230 MAGSQGKPV
+1230 CAAVAGESKLAG
-1239 SGEPQSEPP
+1239 GEPQ
-1248 LVVKTAANSAP
+1248 AP
-1259 VVQPSIER
+1259 VRQASAEASPAPSRAPMAQTSIGR
-1267 FALRAVPTAALGLA
+1267 FAPRAVPTAALGLA
-1281 TPGLL
+1281 TPGLA

-1299 VGAALVEKLSARGAK
+1299 VGAALVEKLGARGAK
-1314 ASLVHEVPPDADAV
+1314 ARLVHEIPADADAV
-1328 IFLCGLRA
+1328 IFLGGLRA
-1336 APCVEDVVTVNREA
+1336 APCIEDVVAVNREA
-1350 LRAARVVAARF
+1350 LRAARAVAARF
-1361 AKEGGVFVTV
+1361 AKEGGTFVTV

-1397 AAIEWPLAH
+1397 AAIEWSSAH
-1406 VRAIDV
+1406 VRAIDI

-1420 KVAEALCA
+1420 QVADALCA
-1428 ELLAGGVE
+1428 ELLSGGVE

-1442 VEGTRMAL
+1442 VEGARVVL

-1457 PAASTLPLDQQS
+1457 PAASALPLDQQS

-1495 FLLLGRTP
+1495 FLLLGRTLV
-1503 IEDEP
+1503 EDEP
-1508 ACCRGVEGDAEL
+1508 ACCRGIEADAEL
-1520 KRVLLADAKARG
+1520 KRVLLAEGKGRG
-1532 ETASPAKLGNR
+1532 ESASPAKLGSR
-1543 VAAVLAVREIR
+1543 VAAILGAREIR
-1554 RTLQAVGSAGGEARY
+1554 RTLQAIGRAGGEARY
-1569 VSVDISD
+1569 VAVDISD
-1576 SSLVTEAVAQAR
+1576 ASAVTEAVAQAR
-1588 ASWGCITGVI
+1588 ASWGPITGVI
-1598 HGAGALADKLI
+1598 HAAGALADKLI

-1635 IDDQLA
+1635 ADDELA
-1641 FLLLFSSVAAHSGN
+1641 FLLLFSSLAAHSGN
-1655 PGQADYAMANEVL
+1655 QGQADYAMANEVL

-1699 AGVRARFAALGV
+1699 ASVRARFAGMGV
-1711 PLIPVEVGARL
+1711 PLIPLEDGARL
-1722 LRDELCATGDA
+1722 MRDELCATGDA
-1733 EIMIGGPV
+1733 EVVIGGAV
-1741 FGHGLADPV
+1741 VGHGLAEP
-1750 AQKIEADIVADR
+1750 AATQKIDAEIVVDR
-1762 ARCEFLDGH
+1762 ARWAFLDGH
-1771 RVRGSAVVP
+1771 RVRGAVVVP

-1785 EWFGRAAR
+1785 EWFARAAR

-1804 RDVQVLRGIRLDHFD
+1804 RDVQVLRGIRLGHFD
-1819 DGAAEHFRLR
+1819 DGATESFRLH
-1829 ARQLSNGREAT
+1829 ARQLSNGHEAT
-1840 IAVELLGADGSRH
+1840 IAVELVGADGARH

-1873 PADLVAW
+1873 PVELAPW

-1903 GIADSGL
+1903 GIADAGL
-1910 TATMEGVTAR
+1910 TATLEGVMAR
-1920 QWAGLWQLDP
+1920 GWPGPWQLDP

-1945 RRLGAAALP
+1945 RKLGAAALP

-1963 HLGPSTGIIR
+1963 HPGPAAGTVR
-1973 CVLVG
+1973 CVLAG
-1978 REVARD
+1978 REVSRE
-1984 RAVADAAFLASN
+1984 RAVSDAVFLASN
-1996 GSALA
+1996 GSVVA

-2010 LPRDERPPS
+2010 LSRDEHPAGPP
-2019 SPEAPAPRRRA
+2019 EVPAARRRA
-2030 GTGSPARS
+2030 GNGSPARS

>member
-1 MKTQPKHQPI
+1 MKSHPKHQPI

-31 DILAGRDLVTD
+31 DILAGRDLITD
-42 VPASHWLIDDYYD
+42 IPASHWLIDDYYD

-73 EVDFDPVEWG
+73 EVDFDPVAWG

-150 ALREMGLPEDQ
+150 ALREMGLPEDK

-262 PFSDGADGTL
+262 PFADGADGTL

-312 IYAPAPAGQAKALR
+312 IYAPAAAGQAKALR
-326 RAYQDAGYGPETVEL
+326 RAYQDAGYGPDTVEL

-353 AAEFEG
+353 VAEFEA

-368 RKDRGWCALG
+368 RKHRGWCALG
-378 SVKSQI
+378 SIKSQI

-397 KAVMALHHRVL
+397 KAVMALHHQVL
-408 PPTIKVDHPD
+408 PPTIKVDRPD
-418 PKLNVDESPFC
+418 PKLNVETSPFH
-429 INTTARPWVR
+429 INTMARPWVR

-457 NFHVALQEYTGPG
+457 NFHVALQEYTGSGQRPW
-470 KRASR
+470 R

-482 AVLLSGASAEAVATR
+482 AVLLSGASAEVVATR
-497 CRELAAETSQASRV
+497 CRELAAET
-511 GSPPASPAADHR
+511 ADAER
-523 GRVGEP
+523 LV
-529 FQGSPID
+529 
-536 EMLGFLARSTQE
+536 FLARSTQE
-548 SFDPQAPARLAI
+548 CFDARAPARLAV
-560 FADHDADL
+560 FAESGAEL
-568 VAKLNKAAQL
+568 VGKLGKAAEL
-578 LGPGNSF
+578 LAAGKSF
-585 SVSGGID
+585 SVPGGID
-592 FATGPTEG
+592 FCAGPAEG
-600 SVGFLFPG
+600 DVGFLFPG

-616 GADVAMASATALAV
+616 GADVAMASATALGV
-630 WDHAAEIGF
+630 WDRAAELDF
-639 APGLRLHDV
+639 APGTRLHDV
-648 VFPRPVF
+648 VFPRPGF
-655 DEAARSEQRAR
+655 DEAARSEQRAQ

-694 PAALAGHSFGE
+694 PAAVAGHSFGE

-713 ALTPDDLLRVA
+713 ALTPEDLLRVA

-741 TSVAGR
+741 TSVAAR
-747 REAVQ
+747 REDVQ
-752 PLLDEWKLDLVV
+752 PLLDEWRLGVVV

-770 KQLVLSGT
+770 KQLVLSGAT
-778 VEAIAEAERRL
+778 EAISEVERRL
-789 GEKGMPATRLEVAT
+789 GEKGIAATRLEVAT
-803 AFHSRLVSPAA
+803 AFHSSLVSPAA
-814 QPLREFLAGVPMAP
+814 RPLCEFLASLSLAAP
-828 ASIPVFANTT
+828 SIPVFANTS
-838 AAPYPDDPEAMRD
+838 AAPYPSEPEAMRD

-871 ASGVRT
+871 EFGVRT
-877 FVEVGPSRVLTGLVG
+877 FVEVGPARVLTGLVG

-919 LAALSVAGV
+919 LALLSVAGV
-928 AVDYARLWADFAPAA
+928 VVDYARLWAAFAPVG
-943 DPRARRKPAMS
+943 DPRARRKPAMA

-966 PPVQG
+966 PPEQG
-971 ATALP
+971 AVALP
-976 KPNPPSPAAAPTT
+976 KPNFPSPPTESANPAASAPELPAAVAAAAPTV
-989 NNAAPA
+989 AP
-995 PPACSGTVA
+995 
-1004 APATQPSTAVAVAA
+1004 
-1018 GGDPTVQLAWVQAF
+1018 GGDPAVQLAWVHAF

-1041 AHAVFQRA
+1041 AHAAFQRA

-1065 ANLASVL
+1065 ANLASML
-1072 GGVSLAS
+1072 GGAAVL
-1079 PLPSPSA
+1079 LPAPA
-1086 LAAAPAWL
+1086 ETPAWL
-1094 PAIAVAPPVSAV
+1094 PALGSPPSVAMVMTPAPSATAVAPPAPPLASV
-1106 MAPAPVVAA
+1106 APAPVAA
-1115 ITTPAA
+1115 LSKPAAPPHALPVPPAPAA
-1121 IAPPPALPQAAV
+1121 ISPA
-1133 PPREAPAPV
+1133 E
-1142 SATPAVL
+1142 
-1149 SLADLQA
+1149 LQA
-1156 LMLGVVAAKTGY
+1156 LMLSVVAAKTGY

-1192 ILSAVTEQA
+1192 ILSAVTEKA
-1201 PSLPEVSA
+1201 PGLPEVSA

-1230 MAGSQGKPV
+1230 SAALADESRA
-1239 SGEPQSEPP
+1239 SGQKSGQVQADGAPGH
-1248 LVVKTAANSAP
+1248 LVVVATSPAASPAP
-1259 VVQPSIER
+1259 IAQASIGR
-1267 FALRAVPTAALGLA
+1267 FALRVVPTAALGLA
-1281 TPGLL
+1281 TPGLA

-1299 VGAALVEKLSARGAK
+1299 VGAALIEKLGAYGNTAR
-1314 ASLVHEVPPDADAV
+1314 LVHEIPADADAV
-1328 IFLCGLRA
+1328 VFLGGLRA
-1336 APCVEDVVTVNREA
+1336 SRSIEDAVAVNREA
-1350 LRAARVVAARF
+1350 LRAARAVAARF
-1361 AKEGGVFVTV
+1361 AKEGGTFVMV

-1397 AAIEWPLAH
+1397 AAIEWPSAH

-1420 KVAEALCA
+1420 QVAEVLCA
-1428 ELLAGGVE
+1428 ELLSGGVE

-1442 VEGTRMAL
+1442 VEGARVVL
-1450 QTVAAPL
+1450 QTVSAPL
-1457 PAASTLPLDQQS
+1457 PATSALPLDQRS

-1495 FLLLGRTP
+1495 FLLLGRTVV
-1503 IEDEP
+1503 EEEP
-1508 ACCRGVEGDAEL
+1508 SCCRGVEGDAEL
-1520 KRVLLADAKARG
+1520 KRVLLAEAKGKG
-1532 ETASPAKLGNR
+1532 EGASPAKLGAR
-1543 VAAVLAVREIR
+1543 VAAILAVREIR
-1554 RTLQAVGSAGGEARY
+1554 RSLQAIANAGGEARY
-1569 VSVDISD
+1569 VAVDVSD
-1576 SSLVTEAVAQAR
+1576 AGVVTEAVAQAR
-1588 ASWGCITGVI
+1588 ASWGSITGVI
-1598 HGAGALADKLI
+1598 HAAGALADKLI

-1635 IDDQLA
+1635 VDDELA
-1641 FLLLFSSVAAHSGN
+1641 FLLLFSSLAAHSGN
-1655 PGQADYAMANEVL
+1655 QGQADYAMANEVL

-1699 AGVRARFAALGV
+1699 ASVRARFAAMGV
-1711 PLIPVEVGARL
+1711 PLIPIEVGARL
-1722 LRDELCATGDA
+1722 MRDELCAAGDA
-1733 EIMIGGPV
+1733 EVVIGGV
-1741 FGHGLADPV
+1741 VSGHGLAEPAV
-1750 AQKIEADIVADR
+1750 AQKIEAEIVVDR
-1762 ARCEFLDGH
+1762 VHCAFLDGH
-1771 RVRGSAVVP
+1771 RVRGVVVVP

-1785 EWFGRAAR
+1785 EWFARAAR

-1804 RDVQVLRGIRLDHFD
+1804 RDVQVLRGIRLGHFD
-1819 DGAAEHFRLR
+1819 EGAAEHFRLR
-1829 ARQLSNGREAT
+1829 ARQLSNGHEAT

-1866 PDRTLAA
+1866 PDRTLA
-1873 PADLVAW
+1873 PPSDLLPW
-1880 SGTIY
+1880 SGVIY

-1903 GIADSGL
+1903 GIADGGL
-1910 TATMEGVTAR
+1910 TASLEGVTAR
-1920 QWAGLWQLDP
+1920 KWPGPWQLDP
-1930 ALLDGGLQAAVLWAQ
+1930 ALLDGGLQAAVLWA
-1945 RRLGAAALP
+1945 RRKLGAASLP

-1963 HLGPSTGIIR
+1963 HPGVTVGIVR
-1973 CVLVG
+1973 CVLAG
-1978 REVARD
+1978 RDASQE
-1984 RAVADAAFLASN
+1984 RAVSDVVFLASN
-1996 GSALA
+1996 GSVVA

-2010 LPRDERPPS
+2010 LPRDEHPAGA
-2019 SPEAPAPRRRA
+2019 PEAPAPRRRA
-2030 GTGSPARS
+2030 GNGSPARS

>member
-1 MKTQPKHQPI
+1 MKTHPKHQPI

-31 DILAGRDLVTD
+31 DILAGRDLITD

-55 PDPRARDKTY
+55 PDARARDKTY

-73 EVDFDPVEWG
+73 AVDFDPVEWG

-150 ALREMGLPEDQ
+150 ALREMGLPEDK

-262 PFSDGADGTL
+262 PFSDCADGTL
-272 LGEGIGMVALK
+272 LGEGIGMLALK

-408 PPTIKVDHPD
+408 PPTIKVDRPD

-429 INTTARPWVR
+429 INTMARPWVR
-439 DQRHPRR
+439 DRRYPRR

-457 NFHVALQEYTGPG
+457 NFHVALQEYAGPG

-475 VRPAGGE
+475 VRPPGGE
-482 AVLLSGASAEAVATR
+482 VVLCSGASAEAVATR
-497 CRELAAETSQASRV
+497 CRELAAEAGQL
-511 GSPPASPAADHR
+511 
-523 GRVGEP
+523 
-529 FQGSPID
+529 
-536 EMLGFLARSTQE
+536 EMLTFVARSSQE
-548 SFDPQAPARLAI
+548 AFDAKAPARLAV
-560 FADHDADL
+560 FAESSADL
-568 VAKLNKAAQL
+568 VGKLSKAAEL
-578 LGPGNSF
+578 LAAGHSF
-585 SVSGGID
+585 SVPGGID
-592 FATGPTEG
+592 FCAGPAKG

-616 GADVAMASATALAV
+616 GADVAMASATALGV
-630 WDHAAEIGF
+630 WDRAAEIDF
-639 APGLRLHDV
+639 APGIRLHDV

-685 AILREAGVH
+685 AILREAGVQ
-694 PAALAGHSFGE
+694 PAAVAGHSFGE

-741 TSVAGR
+741 TSVAAR
-747 REAVQ
+747 CEDVQ
-752 PLLDEWKLDLVV
+752 PLLDEWKFDVVV

-770 KQLVLSGT
+770 KQLVLSGAT
-778 VEAIAEAERRL
+778 EAIAEVERRL
-789 GEKGMPATRLEVAT
+789 SDKGMAATRLEVAT
-803 AFHSRLVSPAA
+803 AFHSSLVSPAA
-814 QPLREFLAGVPMAP
+814 QPLRKFLASVPLAAP
-828 ASIPVFANTT
+828 SIPVFANTS
-838 AAPYPDDPEAMRD
+838 AAPYPSEPEAMRD

-871 ASGVRT
+871 ESGVRT
-877 FVEVGPSRVLTGLVG
+877 FVEVGPARVLTGLVG

-919 LAALSVAGV
+919 LALLSVAGV
-928 AVDYARLWADFAPAA
+928 AVDYARLWAEFAPVA
-943 DPRARRKPAMS
+943 DPRTRRKPAMA
-954 LKLNGS
+954 LPMNGS

-966 PPVQG
+966 PPVEG
-971 ATALP
+971 AVALP
-976 KPNPPSPAAAPTT
+976 KPNPPSPPAEPVTSH
-989 NNAAPA
+989 AAPA
-995 PPACSGTVA
+995 PAQPAVSPSQPDGRTLPVVA
-1004 APATQPSTAVAVAA
+1004 ATS
-1018 GGDPTVQLAWVQAF
+1018 GGDPAVQLAWVHAF

-1041 AHAVFQRA
+1041 AHAVFQRT

-1065 ANLASVL
+1065 ANLASML
-1072 GGVSLAS
+1072 GGAS
-1079 PLPSPSA
+1079 VLSCLPA
-1086 LAAAPAWL
+1086 LAETRAWVPSVAPSVSSVMVPPPAAPT
-1094 PAIAVAPPVSAV
+1094 IAVPAASLS
-1106 MAPAPVVAA
+1106 APV
-1115 ITTPAA
+1115 TTPAA
-1121 IAPPPALPQAAV
+1121 APTPAPAQPAA
-1133 PPREAPAPV
+1133 PPREVSAPA
-1142 SATPAVL
+1142 SAASAAI

-1156 LMLGVVAAKTGY
+1156 LMLNVVAAKTGY

-1201 PSLPEVSA
+1201 PGLPEVSA

-1230 MAGSQGKPV
+1230 SAAAASEVKPASVESPAPSPHAVAAASPAPMAQ
-1239 SGEPQSEPP
+1239 
-1248 LVVKTAANSAP
+1248 A
-1259 VVQPSIER
+1259 SIGR
-1267 FALRAVPTAALGLA
+1267 FALRAVAAPALGLA
-1281 TPGLL
+1281 TPGLI

-1299 VGAALVEKLSARGAK
+1299 VGAALVEKLAARGAK
-1314 ASLVHEVPPDADAV
+1314 ARLVHEIPADADAV
-1328 IFLCGLRA
+1328 IFLGGLRA
-1336 APCVEDVVTVNREA
+1336 ARSIEDMVAVNREA
-1350 LRAARVVAARF
+1350 LRAARVVAGRF
-1361 AKEGGVFVTV
+1361 AKEGGTFVTV

-1385 AWLAGP
+1385 AWLAAP

-1397 AAIEWPLAH
+1397 AAIEWPSAH

-1420 KVAEALCA
+1420 EVAAALCA
-1428 ELLAGGVE
+1428 ELLSGGVE

-1442 VEGTRMAL
+1442 VEGTRVVL
-1450 QTVAAPL
+1450 QTVPAPL
-1457 PAASTLPLDQQS
+1457 PAVSALPLDPQS

-1477 RGVTAACV
+1477 RGVTAACA

-1495 FLLLGRTP
+1495 FLLLGRTS

-1508 ACCRGVEGDAEL
+1508 ACCRGVEADAEL
-1520 KRVLLADAKARG
+1520 KRVLLAEAKGRG
-1532 ETASPAKLGNR
+1532 ETVSPAKLGSR

-1554 RTLQAVGSAGGEARY
+1554 RTLQAIGSAGGEARY
-1569 VSVDISD
+1569 VSVDVSD
-1576 SSLVTEAVAQAR
+1576 AGAVAEAVAQAR
-1588 ASWGCITGVI
+1588 TSWGSITGVI
-1598 HGAGALADKLI
+1598 HGAGALADKFI

-1620 FRTKVVGLRALLDAT
+1620 FRTKVVGLRSLLDAT
-1635 IDDQLA
+1635 VDDELA

-1655 PGQADYAMANEVL
+1655 QGQADYAMANEVL

-1699 AGVRARFAALGV
+1699 ASVRARFAAMGV
-1711 PLIPVEVGARL
+1711 PLIPIETGARL
-1722 LRDELCATGDA
+1722 MRDELCAAGDA
-1733 EIMIGGPV
+1733 EVVIGGAV
-1741 FGHGLADPV
+1741 SGHGLAEP
-1750 AQKIEADIVADR
+1750 ATPLKIEAEIVVDR
-1762 ARCEFLDGH
+1762 AHCAFLDGH
-1771 RVRGSAVVP
+1771 RVRGNVVVP

-1785 EWFGRAAR
+1785 EWFARAAR

-1804 RDVQVLRGIRLDHFD
+1804 RDVQVLRGIRLDRFD
-1819 DGAAEHFRLR
+1819 DGVAEHFLLC
-1829 ARQLSNGREAT
+1829 ARQLSNGHEAT
-1840 IAVELLGADGSRH
+1840 IAVELVGAAGARH
-1853 YSAICEMKERSPL
+1853 YAAICEMKERSPL

-1873 PADLVAW
+1873 PADLVPW
-1880 SGTIY
+1880 SSVIY

-1903 GIADSGL
+1903 GIADGGL
-1910 TATMEGVTAR
+1910 TATLDGVAAHG
-1920 QWAGLWQLDP
+1920 WAGLWQLDP
-1930 ALLDGGLQAAVLWAQ
+1930 ALLDGGLQAAVLWAH
-1945 RRLGAAALP
+1945 RKLGAGSLP
-1954 TAISSLHIY
+1954 TAIASLHIY
-1963 HLGPSTGIIR
+1963 HLGPVAGTIR

-1978 REVARD
+1978 REASHE
-1984 RAVADAAFLASN
+1984 RAVSDAIFLASN
-1996 GSALA
+1996 GSVVA

-2010 LPRDERPPS
+2010 LPRAEQPAGP
-2019 SPEAPAPRRRA
+2019 PEAPAPRRRA
-2030 GTGSPARS
+2030 GNGSPAPS

>member
-1 MKTQPKHQPI
+1 MKTQAKHQPI

-23 IDKDGFWR
+23 IEKDGFWR

-73 EVDFDPVEWG
+73 QVDFDPVEWG

-150 ALREMGLPEDQ
+150 ALREMGLPEDK
-161 VTDACERIAAH
+161 VTEACERIAAH

-244 MYICFSKTP
+244 MYVCFSKTP

-272 LGEGIGMVALK
+272 LGEGIGMLALK
-283 RLADAERDGDRIYA
+283 RLAEAERDRDRIYA

-326 RAYQDAGYGPETVEL
+326 RAYQDAGYGPDTVEL

-418 PKLNVDESPFC
+418 PKLNVEESPFC
-429 INTTARPWVR
+429 INTMARPWVR

-470 KRASR
+470 LRAGR

-497 CRELAAETSQASRV
+497 CRERAVEAGQFQMLAY
-511 GSPPASPAADHR
+511 
-523 GRVGEP
+523 
-529 FQGSPID
+529 
-536 EMLGFLARSTQE
+536 LARTTQE
-548 SFDPQAPARLAI
+548 SFDAQAPARLAI
-560 FADHDADL
+560 FADSSADL
-568 VAKLNKAAQL
+568 VGKLGKAAEL
-578 LGPGNSF
+578 LAAGNSF
-585 SVSGGID
+585 SVPGGID
-592 FATGPTEG
+592 FCMGHEKGA
-600 SVGFLFPG
+600 VGFLFPG

-616 GADVAMASATALAV
+616 GADVAMASATALGV
-630 WDHAAEIGF
+630 WDRAAEIEF
-639 APGLRLHDV
+639 APDVRLHDV

-679 TSLALL
+679 ASLALL

-694 PAALAGHSFGE
+694 PAAVAGHSFGE

-713 ALTPDDLLRVA
+713 VLTPEDLLRVA

-741 TSVAGR
+741 TSVAAR
-747 REAVQ
+747 REDVQ

-770 KQLVLSGT
+770 KQLVLSGGT
-778 VEAIAEAERRL
+778 EAIAEAERRL
-789 GEKGMPATRLEVAT
+789 GERGIAATRLEVAT
-803 AFHSRLVSPAA
+803 AFHSSLVSPAA
-814 QPLREFLAGVPMAP
+814 QPLRKFLASVPMATP
-828 ASIPVFANTT
+828 EIPVFANTT
-838 AAPYPDDPEAMRD
+838 AAPYPSDSEAMRD
-851 LLAHQLAKPVRFV
+851 LLAHQLANPVRFV

-871 ASGVRT
+871 ESGVRT
-877 FVEVGPSRVLTGLVG
+877 FVEVGPGRVLTGLVG

-919 LAALSVAGV
+919 LALLSVAGV
-928 AVDYARLWADFAPAA
+928 AVEYAPLWAAFAPVA
-943 DPRARRKPAMS
+943 DPRTRRKPAMA
-954 LKLNGS
+954 LKMNGS

-971 ATALP
+971 AVALP
-976 KPNPPSPAAAPTT
+976 KPNPPSPPAEPATS
-989 NNAAPA
+989 NAAPA
-995 PPACSGTVA
+995 PAQS
-1004 APATQPSTAVAVAA
+1004 
-1018 GGDPTVQLAWVQAF
+1018 GDPAVQLAWVHAF

-1056 FLRASETSL
+1056 FLRASEASL
-1065 ANLASVL
+1065 ANLASML
-1072 GGVSLAS
+1072 GGA
-1079 PLPSPSA
+1079 SA
-1086 LAAAPAWL
+1086 LPAQPEMPAWV
-1094 PAIAVAPPVSAV
+1094 PAVAPSVASA
-1106 MAPAPVVAA
+1106 MAPAPAA
-1115 ITTPAA
+1115 AA
-1121 IAPPPALPQAAV
+1121 IAMPAAPLVPAVTMAAPAQPAA
-1133 PPREAPAPV
+1133 PPREAPLAAPTV
-1142 SATPAVL
+1142 I

-1192 ILSAVTEQA
+1192 ILSAVTDKA
-1201 PSLPEVSA
+1201 PGLPEVSA

-1230 MAGSQGKPV
+1230 
-1239 SGEPQSEPP
+1239 
-1248 LVVKTAANSAP
+1248 SAP
-1259 VVQPSIER
+1259 AASQAAGGNGKSQAASSDASISAAPSPAPIAQTSIGR

-1281 TPGLL
+1281 TPGLV
-1286 AARNLVVTDDGAG
+1286 AARSLVVTDDGAG
-1299 VGAALVEKLSARGAK
+1299 VGAALIEKLAARGAP
-1314 ASLVHEVPPDADAV
+1314 ARLVHEVPADADAV
-1328 IFLCGLRA
+1328 IFLGGLRA
-1336 APCVEDVVTVNREA
+1336 ARCIEDEVAVNREA
-1350 LRAARVVAARF
+1350 LRAARSVAARF
-1361 AKEGGVFVTV
+1361 TKEGGTFVTV
-1371 QDTGGDFGLSGCER
+1371 QDTGGDFGLSGSER

-1397 AAIEWPLAH
+1397 AAIEWSSAH

-1420 KVAEALCA
+1420 EVAEALCA
-1428 ELLAGGVE
+1428 ELLSGGVE

-1442 VEGTRMAL
+1442 VEGTRVVL
-1450 QTVAAPL
+1450 QTVPAPL
-1457 PAASTLPLDQQS
+1457 PAGSALPLDSQS
-1469 VVVVSGGA
+1469 VVVASGGA

-1508 ACCRGVEGDAEL
+1508 ACCHGIESDAEL
-1520 KRVLLADAKARG
+1520 KRVLLAETKARG
-1532 ETASPAKLGNR
+1532 ESASPAKLGSR
-1543 VAAVLAVREIR
+1543 VAAIVAVREIR
-1554 RTLQAVGSAGGEARY
+1554 RTLQAIGNAGGEARY
-1569 VSVDISD
+1569 QAVDVSDASAVA
-1576 SSLVTEAVAQAR
+1576 EAVAQAR
-1588 ASWGCITGVI
+1588 ASWGSITGVI

-1620 FRTKVVGLRALLDAT
+1620 FRTKVVGLHALLDAT
-1635 IDDQLA
+1635 VDDELA
-1641 FLLLFSSVAAHSGN
+1641 FLLLFSSVAGHSGN
-1655 PGQADYAMANEVL
+1655 QGQADYAMANEVL

-1699 AGVRARFAALGV
+1699 ASVRARFAGMGV
-1711 PLIPVEVGARL
+1711 PLIPIDVGSRL
-1722 LRDELCATGDA
+1722 MRDELCAVGDA
-1733 EIMIGGPV
+1733 EVVIGGAV
-1741 FGHGLADPV
+1741 SGHGLAEP
-1750 AQKIEADIVADR
+1750 ATPLQIAAEIVVDR
-1762 ARCEFLDGH
+1762 ARWAFLDGH
-1771 RVRGSAVVP
+1771 RVRGAVVVP

-1785 EWFGRAAR
+1785 EWFARAAR

-1804 RDVQVLRGIRLDHFD
+1804 RDVQVLRGIRLTHFD
-1819 DGAAEHFRLR
+1819 DGGAERFGLR
-1829 ARQLSNGREAT
+1829 ARQLSNGHEAT
-1840 IAVELLGADGSRH
+1840 IAVELLAADGSRL

-1873 PADLVAW
+1873 PAGLAPW
-1880 SGTIY
+1880 SGAIY

-1903 GIADSGL
+1903 GISDSGL
-1910 TATMEGVTAR
+1910 TATLEGVGAR
-1920 QWAGLWQLDP
+1920 DWVGSWQLDP

-1945 RRLGAAALP
+1945 RKLGAGSLP
-1954 TAISSLHIY
+1954 TAISSLHVY
-1963 HLGPSTGIIR
+1963 HPGPATGIVR

-1978 REVARD
+1978 REASQK

-1996 GSALA
+1996 GSVVA

-2010 LPRDERPPS
+2010 LVRDEHPASPPET
-2019 SPEAPAPRRRA
+2019 PPPRRRA
-2030 GTGSPARS
+2030 GNGSPARS

>member
-1 MKTQPKHQPI
+1 MKNQAKHQPI

-23 IDKDGFWR
+23 IEKDGFWR
-31 DILAGRDLVTD
+31 DILAGRDLITD

-73 EVDFDPVEWG
+73 QVDFDPVEWG

-150 ALREMGLPEDQ
+150 ALREMGLAEDK

-297 VVAGLGSSS
+297 VVAGVGSSS

-408 PPTIKVDHPD
+408 PPTIKVDHAD

-429 INTTARPWVR
+429 INTVARPWVR
-439 DQRHPRR
+439 DQSYPRR

-470 KRASR
+470 LHAPR

-482 AVLLSGASAEAVATR
+482 AVLCSGASAEAVATR
-497 CRELAAETSQASRV
+497 CRELA
-511 GSPPASPAADHR
+511 
-523 GRVGEP
+523 GEVV
-529 FQGSPID
+529 
-536 EMLGFLARSTQE
+536 ELNMLAFLARTTQE
-548 SFDPQAPARLAI
+548 SFDAQAPARLAI
-560 FADHDADL
+560 FADSSADL
-568 VAKLNKAAQL
+568 VAKLNKATEL
-578 LGPGNSF
+578 LGPGQSF
-585 SVSGGID
+585 SVPGGID
-592 FATGPTEG
+592 FCMGHEKGGVA
-600 SVGFLFPG
+600 FLFPG

-616 GADVAMASATALAV
+616 GADVAMASATALDV
-630 WDHAAEIGF
+630 WDRAAEIEF
-639 APGLRLHDV
+639 ASGVRLHDV

-655 DEAARSEQRAR
+655 GEAARSEQRAR

-679 TSLALL
+679 ASLALL

-694 PAALAGHSFGE
+694 PAAVAGHSFGE

-713 ALTPDDLLRVA
+713 ALTSDDLLRVA

-741 TSVAGR
+741 TSVAAR
-747 REAVQ
+747 REDVQ
-752 PLLDEWKLDLVV
+752 PLLDEWKLDVVV

-770 KQLVLSGT
+770 KQLVLSGAT
-778 VEAIAEAERRL
+778 EAISEVERRL
-789 GEKGMPATRLEVAT
+789 SEEGMAATRLEVAT
-803 AFHSRLVSPAA
+803 AFHSSLVSPAA
-814 QPLREFLAGVPMAP
+814 FPLREFLASVPMATP
-828 ASIPVFANTT
+828 QIPVFANTT
-838 AAPYPDDPEAMRD
+838 AAPYPSEPEAMRD
-851 LLAHQLAKPVRFV
+851 LLAHQMAKPVRFV

-877 FVEVGPSRVLTGLVG
+877 FVEVGPGRVLTGLVG
-892 HILKSRPHRAIALDR
+892 HILKARPHRAIALDR

-919 LAALSVAGV
+919 LALLSVAGV
-928 AVDYARLWADFAPAA
+928 TVDYALLWAAFAPVA
-943 DPRARRKPAMS
+943 DPRTRRKPAMA
-954 LKLNGS
+954 LKMNGS

-971 ATALP
+971 AVALP
-976 KPNPPSPAAAPTT
+976 KPNPPSPPAAPVSS
-989 NNAAPA
+989 NAAPA
-995 PPACSGTVA
+995 PVA
-1004 APATQPSTAVAVAA
+1004 APAQS
-1018 GGDPTVQLAWVQAF
+1018 GDPTVQLAWVHAF

-1056 FLRASETSL
+1056 FLRASEASL
-1065 ANLASVL
+1065 ANLASML
-1072 GGVSLAS
+1072 GGM
-1079 PLPSPSA
+1079 SA
-1086 LAAAPAWL
+1086 LPAQLEMPAWV
-1094 PAIAVAPPVSAV
+1094 PAVAPSVASA
-1106 MAPAPVVAA
+1106 MAPAPAA
-1115 ITTPAA
+1115 TAIAMPAA
-1121 IAPPPALPQAAV
+1121 PLVPAVTVAPPAQPAPRAAPLAV
-1133 PPREAPAPV
+1133 SAAPAV
-1142 SATPAVL
+1142 I

-1156 LMLGVVAAKTGY
+1156 LMLSVVAAKTGY

-1192 ILSAVTEQA
+1192 ILSAVTDKA
-1201 PSLPEVSA
+1201 PGLPEVSA

-1230 MAGSQGKPV
+1230 
-1239 SGEPQSEPP
+1239 
-1248 LVVKTAANSAP
+1248 SAP
-1259 VVQPSIER
+1259 AASEGSGGNGKSQAASNPTPIAESRAPSREPIAQTSIGR

-1281 TPGLL
+1281 TPGLV
-1286 AARNLVVTDDGAG
+1286 AARSLVVSDDGAG
-1299 VGAALVEKLSARGAK
+1299 VGAALIEKLAARGAP
-1314 ASLVHEVPPDADAV
+1314 ARLVHDVPADADAV
-1328 IFLCGLRA
+1328 IFLGGLRA
-1336 APCVEDVVTVNREA
+1336 ARCIEDEVAVNREA
-1350 LRAARVVAARF
+1350 LRAARSVAARF
-1361 AKEGGVFVTV
+1361 TKEGGTFVTV
-1371 QDTGGDFGLSGCER
+1371 QDTGGDFGLSGSER

-1397 AAIEWPLAH
+1397 AAIEWPSAH

-1420 KVAEALCA
+1420 EVAEALCA
-1428 ELLAGGVE
+1428 ELLSGGVE

-1442 VEGTRMAL
+1442 VEGTRVVL
-1450 QTVAAPL
+1450 QTVPAPL
-1457 PAASTLPLDQQS
+1457 PAGSALPLDSQS

-1508 ACCRGVEGDAEL
+1508 ACCHGIESDAEL
-1520 KRVLLADAKARG
+1520 KRVLLAETKARG
-1532 ETASPAKLGNR
+1532 ESASPAKLGSR
-1543 VAAVLAVREIR
+1543 VAAIVAVREIR
-1554 RTLQAVGSAGGEARY
+1554 HTLQAIGSAGGEARY
-1569 VSVDISD
+1569 QAVDVSDASAVA
-1576 SSLVTEAVAQAR
+1576 EAVAQAR
-1588 ASWGCITGVI
+1588 ASWGSITGVI

-1620 FRTKVVGLRALLDAT
+1620 FRTKVVGLRSLLDAT
-1635 IDDQLA
+1635 VDDELA
-1641 FLLLFSSVAAHSGN
+1641 FLLLFSSVAGHSGN
-1655 PGQADYAMANEVL
+1655 QGQADYAMANEVL

-1699 AGVRARFAALGV
+1699 ASVRARFAGMGV
-1711 PLIPVEVGARL
+1711 PLIPIDVGARL
-1722 LRDELCATGDA
+1722 MRDELCAAGDA
-1733 EIMIGGPV
+1733 EVVIGGAV
-1741 FGHGLADPV
+1741 SGHGLAEP
-1750 AQKIEADIVADR
+1750 ATPLQIAAEIVVDR
-1762 ARCEFLDGH
+1762 AHWAFLDGH
-1771 RVRGSAVVP
+1771 RVRGAVVVP

-1785 EWFGRAAR
+1785 EWFARAAR

-1804 RDVQVLRGIRLDHFD
+1804 RDVQVLRGIRLTHFD
-1819 DGAAEHFRLR
+1819 DGGAERFGLR
-1829 ARQLSNGREAT
+1829 ARQLSNGHEAT
-1840 IAVELLGADGSRH
+1840 IAVELLAADGSRL

-1873 PADLVAW
+1873 PAGLVPW
-1880 SGTIY
+1880 SGAIY

-1910 TATMEGVTAR
+1910 TATLEGVGAR
-1920 QWAGLWQLDP
+1920 DWVGSWQLDP

-1945 RRLGAAALP
+1945 RKLGAGSLP

-1963 HLGPSTGIIR
+1963 HPGPAAGIVH

-1978 REVARD
+1978 REASQK

-1996 GSALA
+1996 GSVVA

-2010 LPRDERPPS
+2010 LVRDEHPASPPET
-2019 SPEAPAPRRRA
+2019 PPPRRRA
-2030 GTGSPARS
+2030 GNGSPARS

>member
-1 MKTQPKHQPI
+1 MKTHPKHQPI

-31 DILAGRDLVTD
+31 DILAGRDLITD

-83 VPPSILPSTDTN
+83 VPPSIVPSTDTN

-144 RPVWVK
+144 RPVWAK
-150 ALREMGLPEDQ
+150 ALREMGLPEDK
-161 VTDACERIAAH
+161 VSDACERIAAH

-253 ALSPTGDCR
+253 ALSPTGECR

-272 LGEGIGMVALK
+272 LGEGIGMLALK
-283 RLADAERDGDRIYA
+283 RLADAERDQDRIYA
-297 VVAGLGSSS
+297 VLAGLGSSS

-312 IYAPAPAGQAKALR
+312 IYAPASAGQAKALR
-326 RAYQDAGYGPETVEL
+326 RAYQDAGYGPQTVEL

-353 AAEFEG
+353 MAEFEA

-378 SVKSQI
+378 SIKSQI

-408 PPTIKVDHPD
+408 PPTIKVDRPD
-418 PKLNVDESPFC
+418 PKLNAEESPFC
-429 INTTARPWVR
+429 INTLARPWVR

-470 KRASR
+470 HRAPR
-475 VRPAGGE
+475 VRPTGGE
-482 AVLLSGASAEAVATR
+482 AVLCSGASAEAVAAR
-497 CRELAAETSQASRV
+497 CRELATE
-511 GSPPASPAADHR
+511 AAQ
-523 GRVGEP
+523 
-529 FQGSPID
+529 F
-536 EMLGFLARSTQE
+536 EMLTFLARSTQE
-548 SFDPQAPARLAI
+548 SFDAQAPARLAL
-560 FADHDADL
+560 FAESNADL
-568 VAKLNKAAQL
+568 VAKLNKAAEL
-578 LGPGNSF
+578 LAAGNSF
-585 SVSGGID
+585 SVPGGID
-592 FATGPTEG
+592 FCMGHEKG
-600 SVGFLFPG
+600 GVGFLFPG

-630 WDHAAEIGF
+630 WDRAAEIEF
-639 APGLRLHDV
+639 APGVRLHDV

-655 DEAARSEQRAR
+655 DEAARSEQRVR

-694 PAALAGHSFGE
+694 PAAVAGHSFGE

-713 ALTPDDLLRVA
+713 ALTPEDLLRVA

-741 TSVAGR
+741 TSVAAR
-747 REAVQ
+747 REDVQ
-752 PLLDEWKLDLVV
+752 PLLDEWKLDVLV

-770 KQLVLSGT
+770 KQLVLSGAT
-778 VEAIAEAERRL
+778 EAIAEAERRL
-789 GEKGMPATRLEVAT
+789 AEKGMAATRLEVAT
-803 AFHSRLVSPAA
+803 AFHSSLVSPAA
-814 QPLREFLAGVPMAP
+814 QPLREFLASVHLAAP
-828 ASIPVFANTT
+828 SVPVFANTS
-838 AAPYPDDPEAMRD
+838 AAPYPSDPEAMRD

-871 ASGVRT
+871 EFGVRT

-919 LAALSVAGV
+919 LALLSVAGV
-928 AVDYARLWADFAPAA
+928 AVDYARLWADFAPLA
-943 DPRARRKPAMS
+943 DPRSRRKPSMT

-966 PPVQG
+966 PPLQG
-971 ATALP
+971 AVALP
-976 KPNPPSPAAAPTT
+976 KPNPPSPPAELATT
-989 NNAAPA
+989 CVAPA
-995 PPACSGTVA
+995 PALPAGSGPA
-1004 APATQPSTAVAVAA
+1004 AAAAA
-1018 GGDPTVQLAWVQAF
+1018 GGDPAVQLAWVHAF

-1056 FLRASETSL
+1056 FLRASEASL

-1072 GGVSLAS
+1072 GGTSTLAS
-1079 PLPSPSA
+1079 LPALAETPAWVPSIAPSVTPVTAPA
-1086 LAAAPAWL
+1086 LAATPIAMPA
-1094 PAIAVAPPVSAV
+1094 
-1106 MAPAPVVAA
+1106 APVVVLAQ
-1115 ITTPAA
+1115 PAA
-1121 IAPPPALPQAAV
+1121 L
-1133 PPREAPAPV
+1133 PREAPLSVPAAPAAMSV
-1142 SATPAVL
+1142 SE
-1149 SLADLQA
+1149 LQA
-1156 LMLGVVAAKTGY
+1156 LMLSVVAAKTGY

-1192 ILSAVTEQA
+1192 ILSAVTEKA
-1201 PSLPEVSA
+1201 PGLPEVSA
-1209 ARMAGMRTLRE
+1209 ARMAGMRSLRE
-1220 MVAYLGEQAG
+1220 MVAYLGEQIGPAAAASGPAG
-1230 MAGSQGKPV
+1230 GESQTPGSPALVEASPAPMAQ
-1239 SGEPQSEPP
+1239 
-1248 LVVKTAANSAP
+1248 A
-1259 VVQPSIER
+1259 SIGR

-1281 TPGLL
+1281 TAGL
-1286 AARNLVVTDDGAG
+1286 ASARNLVVTDDGAG
-1299 VGAALVEKLSARGAK
+1299 VGAALIAKLGASGTTAR
-1314 ASLVHEVPPDADAV
+1314 LVHEIPADADAV
-1328 IFLCGLRA
+1328 IFLGGLRA
-1336 APCVEDVVTVNREA
+1336 ARSTEDVVAVNREA

-1361 AKEGGVFVTV
+1361 AKEGGTFVTV

-1397 AAIEWPLAH
+1397 AALEWSSAH
-1406 VRAIDV
+1406 VRAIDI

-1420 KVAEALCA
+1420 QVAEALHA
-1428 ELLAGGVE
+1428 ELLSGGVE

-1442 VEGTRMAL
+1442 VQGTRVVL
-1450 QTVAAPL
+1450 QTVPAPL
-1457 PAASTLPLDQQS
+1457 PAASALPLDQHS
-1469 VVVVSGGA
+1469 VVVASGGA

-1490 AARCR
+1490 AAHCR
-1495 FLLLGRTP
+1495 FLLLGRTLL
-1503 IEDEP
+1503 EDEP
-1508 ACCRGVEGDAEL
+1508 ACCHGVQGDAEL
-1520 KRVLLADAKARG
+1520 KRVLLVEAKGRG
-1532 ETASPAKLGNR
+1532 EGTSPAKLGGR
-1543 VAAVLAVREIR
+1543 VAAILGAREIR
-1554 RTLQAVGSAGGEARY
+1554 RTLQAIGSAGGEARY
-1569 VSVDISD
+1569 VAVDVSD
-1576 SSLVTEAVAQAR
+1576 AGAVTEAVAQAR
-1588 ASWGCITGVI
+1588 ASWGPITGVI

-1609 ADKTDAQFAKV
+1609 AEKTDAQFAKV

-1635 IDDQLA
+1635 VDDQLA
-1641 FLLLFSSVAAHSGN
+1641 FLLLFSSLAAHSGN
-1655 PGQADYAMANEVL
+1655 QGQADYAMANEVL
-1668 NKVAALEQRRRG
+1668 NKVAALEQRQRG

-1699 AGVRARFAALGV
+1699 ASLRARFAGMGV
-1711 PLIPVEVGARL
+1711 PLIPLAGGARL
-1722 LRDELCATGDA
+1722 MRDELCATGDA
-1733 EIMIGGPV
+1733 EIVIGGALS
-1741 FGHGLADPV
+1741 GHGLAEPAV
-1750 AQKIEADIVADR
+1750 AQKIEAEIVVDR
-1762 ARCEFLDGH
+1762 ARCPFLDGH
-1771 RVRGSAVVP
+1771 RVRRAVVVP

-1785 EWFGRAAR
+1785 EWFARAAR

-1804 RDVQVLRGIRLDHFD
+1804 RDVQVLRGIRLGHFD

-1829 ARQLSNGREAT
+1829 ARQLSNGHEAT

-1866 PDRTLAA
+1866 PDRTLA
-1873 PADLVAW
+1873 PPVDLLPW
-1880 SGTIY
+1880 SSVIY

-1903 GIADSGL
+1903 GIADGGL
-1910 TATMEGVTAR
+1910 TATLEGVTAR
-1920 QWAGLWQLDP
+1920 GWPGPWQLDP

-1945 RRLGAAALP
+1945 RKLGAAALP

-1963 HLGPSTGIIR
+1963 HTGPATGTIR
-1973 CVLVG
+1973 CVLAG
-1978 REVARD
+1978 REASRE
-1984 RAVADAAFLASN
+1984 RAVSDAVFLASN
-1996 GSALA
+1996 GSVVA

-2010 LPRDERPPS
+2010 LPRDEHPAGAS
-2019 SPEAPAPRRRA
+2019 DTPAPRRRA
-2030 GTGSPARS
+2030 GNGSPARS

>member
-1 MKTQPKHQPI
+1 MKTHSNHQPI

-23 IDKDGFWR
+23 IDKEGFWR
-31 DILAGRDLVTD
+31 DILAGRDLITD

-73 EVDFDPVEWG
+73 QVDFDPVEWG

-150 ALREMGLPEDQ
+150 ALREMGLPEDK

-212 SLSALSMAMAELHMG
+212 SLSALAMAMAELHMG

-297 VVAGLGSSS
+297 VVTGLGSSS

-312 IYAPAPAGQAKALR
+312 IYAPASAGQAKALR
-326 RAYQDAGYGPETVEL
+326 RAYQDAGHGPETVEL

-353 AAEFEG
+353 VAEFEA

-408 PPTIKVDHPD
+408 PPTIKVDRPD

-429 INTTARPWVR
+429 INTIARPWVR
-439 DQRHPRR
+439 DRRYPRR

-470 KRASR
+470 RRAWR

-482 AVLLSGASAEAVATR
+482 AVLLAGASAEAVATR
-497 CRELAAETSQASRV
+497 CRELAV
-511 GSPPASPAADHR
+511 GA
-523 GRVGEP
+523 GQ
-529 FQGSPID
+529 F
-536 EMLGFLARSTQE
+536 EMLGFLARTTQE
-548 SFDPQAPARLAI
+548 LFDPQAPARLAV
-560 FADHDADL
+560 FAESSADL
-568 VAKLNKAAQL
+568 VAKLNKAADL
-578 LGPGNSF
+578 LAAGKNF
-585 SVSGGID
+585 SVPGGVD
-592 FATGPTEG
+592 FAIGPADG

-616 GADVAMASATALAV
+616 GADVAMASATALGV
-630 WDHAAEIGF
+630 WDRAAELDF
-639 APGLRLHDV
+639 APGIRLHGV

-694 PAALAGHSFGE
+694 PAAVAGHSFGE

-713 ALTPDDLLRVA
+713 ALTPEDLLRVA

-741 TSVAGR
+741 TSVAAR
-747 REAVQ
+747 REDVQ

-778 VEAIAEAERRL
+778 TEAIAEAERRL
-789 GEKGMPATRLEVAT
+789 GKKAMAATRLEVAT
-803 AFHSRLVSPAA
+803 AFHSHLVSPAA
-814 QPLREFLAGVPMAP
+814 QPLREFLRGVPLAAP
-828 ASIPVFANTT
+828 SIPVFANTS
-838 AAPYPDDPEAMRD
+838 AAPYPSEPEAMRD

-877 FVEVGPSRVLTGLVG
+877 FVEVGPGRVLSGLAG

-919 LAALSVAGV
+919 LTLLSVAGV
-928 AVDYARLWADFAPAA
+928 GVDYAKLWAEFAPMA
-943 DPRARRKPAMS
+943 DPRARRRPAMT

-971 ATALP
+971 AVAVP
-976 KPNPPSPAAAPTT
+976 KPNSPSPPAEATSH
-989 NNAAPA
+989 AAPA
-995 PPACSGTVA
+995 PALPS
-1004 APATQPSTAVAVAA
+1004 APAAAA
-1018 GGDPTVQLAWVQAF
+1018 GGDPAVQLAWVHAF

-1065 ANLASVL
+1065 ANLASML
-1072 GGVSLAS
+1072 GGTSLLS
-1079 PLPSPSA
+1079 SVPS
-1086 LAAAPAWL
+1086 LDEMPAWV
-1094 PAIAVAPPVSAV
+1094 PGVAPSVPAT
-1106 MAPAPVVAA
+1106 MAPAP
-1115 ITTPAA
+1115 PA
-1121 IAPPPALPQAAV
+1121 IASPATPVAPALPTS
-1133 PPREAPAPV
+1133 APAAALPPSAALPRKVPV
-1142 SATPAVL
+1142 TAMPVAI

-1156 LMLGVVAAKTGY
+1156 LMLSVVAAKTGY

-1192 ILSAVTEQA
+1192 ILSAVTEKA
-1201 PSLPEVSA
+1201 PGLPEVSA
-1209 ARMAGMRTLRE
+1209 ARMAGMRSLRE

-1230 MAGSQGKPV
+1230 CAAASETRPTSVPSQAPAGH
-1239 SGEPQSEPP
+1239 
-1248 LVVKTAANSAP
+1248 VVVEASPAASPAP
-1259 VVQPSIER
+1259 MVQPSIGR
-1267 FALRAVPTAALGLA
+1267 FALRAVPAPALGLA
-1281 TPGLL
+1281 TPGLV

-1299 VGAALVEKLSARGAK
+1299 VAAALVEKLSGYGAMAR
-1314 ASLVHEVPPDADAV
+1314 LVHEIPADADAV
-1328 IFLCGLRA
+1328 IFLGGLRA
-1336 APCVEDVVTVNREA
+1336 APCIEDVVAVNRES
-1350 LRAARVVAARF
+1350 LRAARAVASRF
-1361 AKEGGVFVTV
+1361 AKEGGTFVTV

-1385 AWLAGP
+1385 AWLAGS

-1397 AAIEWPLAH
+1397 AALEWPSAH
-1406 VRAIDV
+1406 VRAIDI

-1420 KVAEALCA
+1420 EVADALCA
-1428 ELLAGGVE
+1428 ELLSGGVE

-1442 VEGTRMAL
+1442 VEGTRVVL
-1450 QTVAAPL
+1450 QTVPAPL
-1457 PAASTLPLDQQS
+1457 PALSPLPLDSQS

-1503 IEDEP
+1503 MEDEP
-1508 ACCRGVEGDAEL
+1508 ACCHGVESDAEL
-1520 KRVLLADAKARG
+1520 KRVLLAEAKGKG
-1532 ETASPAKLGNR
+1532 ETASPAKLGSR
-1543 VAAVLAVREIR
+1543 VAAILAGREIR
-1554 RTLQAVGSAGGEARY
+1554 RTLQAIGSVGGEARY
-1569 VSVDISD
+1569 LVVDVSDASAVAD
-1576 SSLVTEAVAQAR
+1576 AVAQAR
-1588 ASWGCITGVI
+1588 ASWGSITGVI

-1635 IDDQLA
+1635 ADDELA
-1641 FLLLFSSVAAHSGN
+1641 FLLLFSSVAGHSGN
-1655 PGQADYAMANEVL
+1655 QGQADYAMANEVL

-1699 AGVRARFAALGV
+1699 ASLRAHFAGMGV
-1711 PLIPVEVGARL
+1711 PLIPLAEGACL
-1722 LRDELCATGDA
+1722 MRDELCAAGDA
-1733 EIMIGGPV
+1733 EVVIGGAV
-1741 FGHGLADPV
+1741 SRHGLVEPAV
-1750 AQKIEADIVADR
+1750 ALKIEAELVVDR
-1762 ARCEFLDGH
+1762 ARWAFLDGH
-1771 RVRGSAVVP
+1771 RVRGAVVVP

-1785 EWFGRAAR
+1785 EWFARAAR

-1804 RDVQVLRGIRLDHFD
+1804 RELQVLRGIRLGHFD
-1819 DGAAEHFRLR
+1819 DGAAERLVLR
-1829 ARQLSNGREAT
+1829 ARQLSNGHEAT
-1840 IAVELLGADGSRH
+1840 IAVELLGADGTRH

-1866 PDRTLAA
+1866 PDRSLT
-1873 PADLVAW
+1873 PPSDLLPW
-1880 SGTIY
+1880 SSVIY

-1903 GIADSGL
+1903 GIGDGGL
-1910 TATMEGVTAR
+1910 TATLEGVAAR
-1920 QWAGLWQLDP
+1920 GWPGPWQLDP

-1945 RRLGAAALP
+1945 RKLGAAALP

-1963 HLGPSTGIIR
+1963 HTGPATGSIR

-1978 REVARD
+1978 REASQK
-1984 RAVADAAFLASN
+1984 RAVSDAVLLASN
-1996 GSALA
+1996 GSVVA

-2010 LPRDERPPS
+2010 LPRDEHPAGAPA
-2019 SPEAPAPRRRA
+2019 APAPRRRA
-2030 GTGSPARS
+2030 GNGSPARS

>member
-1 MKTQPKHQPI
+1 MKTHPKHQPV

-31 DILAGRDLVTD
+31 DILAGRDLITD

-110 CGGSFKDLPRD
+110 CGGSWKDLPRD

-150 ALREMGLPEDQ
+150 ALREMGLPEDK

-262 PFSDGADGTL
+262 PFSDNADGTL

-297 VVAGLGSSS
+297 VVAGVGSSS

-326 RAYQDAGYGPETVEL
+326 RAYQDAGYGPDTVEL

-408 PPTIKVDHPD
+408 PPTIKVDRPD
-418 PKLNVDESPFC
+418 PKLNVEESPFC
-429 INTTARPWVR
+429 VNTVARPWVR
-439 DQRHPRR
+439 DRSHPRR

-457 NFHVALQEYTGPG
+457 NFHVALQEYAGPG
-470 KRASR
+470 KRAAR

-482 AVLLSGASAEAVATR
+482 AVLLSGVSAEAVAAR
-497 CRELAAETSQASRV
+497 CRELAGDAGQV
-511 GSPPASPAADHR
+511 
-523 GRVGEP
+523 
-529 FQGSPID
+529 
-536 EMLGFLARSTQE
+536 EMLAFLARSTQE
-548 SFDPQAPARLAI
+548 SFDPSAPARLAV
-560 FADHDADL
+560 FAESNADL
-568 VAKLNKAAQL
+568 VGKLSKAAEL
-578 LGPGNSF
+578 LAAGHSF
-585 SVSGGID
+585 SVPGGID
-592 FATGPTEG
+592 FCAGPAEG

-616 GADVAMASATALAV
+616 GADVAMASSTALGV
-630 WDHAAEIGF
+630 WDRAAEIDF
-639 APGLRLHDV
+639 APGVRLHDV

-655 DEAARSEQRAR
+655 DEGARSEQRAR

-679 TSLALL
+679 ASLALL

-694 PAALAGHSFGE
+694 PAAVAGHSFGE

-713 ALTPDDLLRVA
+713 ALAPEDLLRLA
-724 RRRGELMAAAAA
+724 RRRGELMAAAPA

-741 TSVAGR
+741 TSVAAR
-747 REAVQ
+747 CEDVQ
-752 PLLDEWKLDLVV
+752 PLLDEWKLDVVV

-770 KQLVLSGT
+770 KQLVLSGAT
-778 VEAIAEAERRL
+778 EAISEVERRL
-789 GEKGMPATRLEVAT
+789 SEKGMAATRLEVAT
-803 AFHSRLVSPAA
+803 AFHSSLVSPAA
-814 QPLREFLAGVPMAP
+814 QPLREFLASVSLTAP
-828 ASIPVFANTT
+828 SIPVFANTS
-838 AAPYPDDPEAMRD
+838 AAPYPSEPEAMRD
-851 LLAHQLAKPVRFV
+851 LLAHQLARPVRFV

-877 FVEVGPSRVLTGLVG
+877 FVEVGPGRVLTGLVG

-919 LAALSVAGV
+919 LALLSVAGV
-928 AVDYARLWADFAPAA
+928 AVDYDRLWAEFAPMA
-943 DPRARRKPAMS
+943 DPRTRRKPAMA
-954 LKLNGS
+954 LPMNGS

-966 PPVQG
+966 PPEQG
-971 ATALP
+971 AVALP
-976 KPNPPSPAAAPTT
+976 KPNPPAFLAEPATAGVAPAPSLPAVLAPVAAAP
-989 NNAAPA
+989 A
-995 PPACSGTVA
+995 S
-1004 APATQPSTAVAVAA
+1004 
-1018 GGDPTVQLAWVQAF
+1018 GDPAVQLAWVRAF

-1041 AHAVFQRA
+1041 AHAVFQRS
-1049 MAESHAA
+1049 MTESHAA

-1065 ANLASVL
+1065 SNLASML
-1072 GGVSLAS
+1072 GGVAVLSSL
-1079 PLPSPSA
+1079 P
-1086 LAAAPAWL
+1086 APAEP
-1094 PAIAVAPPVSAV
+1094 PAWVPGIVPSVSSV
-1106 MAPAPVVAA
+1106 MAP
-1115 ITTPAA
+1115 
-1121 IAPPPALPQAAV
+1121 PPPAMVVPAAPPSPPVTAPALAPAAALPAPTV
-1133 PPREAPAPV
+1133 PPREAPVAAAPV
-1142 SATPAVL
+1142 AI

-1156 LMLGVVAAKTGY
+1156 LMLSVVAAKTGY

-1192 ILSAVTEQA
+1192 ILSAVTEKA
-1201 PSLPEVSA
+1201 PGLPEVSA

-1230 MAGSQGKPV
+1230 AAPAASEASVASQAPGRQVVVEVSPV
-1239 SGEPQSEPP
+1239 PSPM
-1248 LVVKTAANSAP
+1248 P
-1259 VVQPSIER
+1259 VTQTSIGR
-1267 FALRAVPTAALGLA
+1267 FALRAVAAPALGLG
-1281 TPGLL
+1281 TPGLV
-1286 AARNLVVTDDGAG
+1286 AARSLVVTDDGAG
-1299 VGAALVEKLSARGAK
+1299 VGAALIDKLGARGAK
-1314 ASLVHEVPPDADAV
+1314 ARLVREIPADADAV
-1328 IFLCGLRA
+1328 IFLGGLRA
-1336 APCVEDVVTVNREA
+1336 APCIDDVVAVNREA
-1350 LRAARVVAARF
+1350 LRAARAVAGRF
-1361 AKEGGVFVTV
+1361 AKEGGTFVTV

-1397 AAIEWPLAH
+1397 AAIEWPSAH
-1406 VRAIDV
+1406 VRAIDID
-1412 GRVGRSPD
+1412 RVGRSPD
-1420 KVAEALCA
+1420 EVADALCA
-1428 ELLAGGVE
+1428 ELLSGGVE

-1442 VEGTRMAL
+1442 IAGARVVL

-1457 PAASTLPLDQQS
+1457 PAVSALPLDPQS

-1477 RGVTAACV
+1477 RGVTAACT

-1490 AARCR
+1490 AACCR

-1503 IEDEP
+1503 MEDEP
-1508 ACCRGVEGDAEL
+1508 ACCRGIESDSDL
-1520 KRVLLADAKARG
+1520 KRVLLAEAKARG
-1532 ETASPAKLGNR
+1532 EIATPAKLGSR
-1543 VAAVLAVREIR
+1543 VAAILAVREIR
-1554 RTLQAVGSAGGEARY
+1554 RTLRAIGTAGGEARY
-1569 VSVDISD
+1569 VAVDVSD
-1576 SSLVTEAVAQAR
+1576 AGAVTEAVAQAR
-1588 ASWGCITGVI
+1588 ANWGSITGVI

-1609 ADKTDAQFAKV
+1609 ADKTDGQFAKV

-1635 IDDQLA
+1635 VDDELA

-1655 PGQADYAMANEVL
+1655 QGQADYAMANEVL

-1699 AGVRARFAALGV
+1699 ASVRARFAGMGV
-1711 PLIPVEVGARL
+1711 PLISLADGARL
-1722 LRDELCATGDA
+1722 MHDELCVAGDA
-1733 EIMIGGPV
+1733 EVAIGGAV
-1741 FGHGLADPV
+1741 SGHGLAEP
-1750 AQKIEADIVADR
+1750 ATSLKIEAEIVVDR
-1762 ARCEFLDGH
+1762 EQCAFLDGH
-1771 RVRGSAVVP
+1771 RVRGTVVVP

-1785 EWFGRAAR
+1785 EWFARAAR

-1804 RDVQVLRGIRLDHFD
+1804 RDVQVLRGIRLGRFD
-1819 DGAAEHFRLR
+1819 EGAAEHFLLR
-1829 ARQLSNGREAT
+1829 ARQLSNGHEAT
-1840 IAVELLGADGSRH
+1840 IAVELVAADGSRH
-1853 YSAICEMKERSPL
+1853 YAAICEMKERSPL
-1866 PDRTLAA
+1866 PDRTLA
-1873 PADLVAW
+1873 PPDDLLAW
-1880 SGTIY
+1880 SGAIY
-1885 DGEVLFHGPAFQ
+1885 DGQVLFHGPAFQ
-1897 VIRSVD
+1897 MIRSVD
-1903 GIADSGL
+1903 GISDSGL
-1910 TATMEGVTAR
+1910 TAAMEGVTAR
-1920 QWAGLWQLDP
+1920 DWPGPWQLDP
-1930 ALLDGGLQAAVLWAQ
+1930 ALLDGGLQAAVLWAH
-1945 RRLGAAALP
+1945 RKLGTASLP
-1954 TAISSLHIY
+1954 TAIASLHIY
-1963 HLGPSTGIIR
+1963 HAGPAVGTIR
-1973 CVLVG
+1973 CVLAG
-1978 REVARD
+1978 REASHG
-1984 RAVADAAFLASN
+1984 RAVSDVAFLAGN
-1996 GSALA
+1996 GSVVA
-2001 ELRGIEVHA
+2001 ELRGIEVHS
-2010 LPRDERPPS
+2010 LPRDEHPAGP
-2019 SPEAPAPRRRA
+2019 PEAPAPRRRA
-2030 GTGSPARS
+2030 GNGSLARS

>member
-1 MKTQPKHQPI
+1 MKTHPKHQPI

-23 IDKDGFWR
+23 IEKDGFWR
-31 DILAGRDLVTD
+31 DILAGRDLITD

-150 ALREMGLPEDQ
+150 ALREMGLAEDK

-212 SLSALSMAMAELHMG
+212 SLSALSMAMSELHMG

-297 VVAGLGSSS
+297 VVTGVGSSS

-326 RAYQDAGYGPETVEL
+326 RAYQDAGYGPDTVEL

-353 AAEFEG
+353 VAEFEG

-397 KAVMALHHRVL
+397 KAVMALHHQVL
-408 PPTIKVDHPD
+408 PPTIKVDRPD

-429 INTTARPWVR
+429 INTMARPWVR

-475 VRPAGGE
+475 VRTAGGE

-497 CRELAAETSQASRV
+497 CRELAVE
-511 GSPPASPAADHR
+511 AADAA
-523 GRVGEP
+523 
-529 FQGSPID
+529 
-536 EMLGFLARSTQE
+536 MLTFLARSTQE
-548 SFDPQAPARLAI
+548 SFDAAAPARLAV
-560 FADHDADL
+560 FAESSADL
-568 VAKLNKAAQL
+568 VGKLGKAAEL
-578 LGPGNSF
+578 LAAGNSF
-585 SVSGGID
+585 SVPGGID
-592 FATGPTEG
+592 FCAGPADG

-616 GADVAMASATALAV
+616 GADVAMASATALGV
-630 WDHAAEIGF
+630 WDRAAEIEF
-639 APGLRLHDV
+639 APGVRLHDV

-685 AILREAGVH
+685 AILRETGVQ
-694 PAALAGHSFGE
+694 PAAVAGHSFGE

-713 ALTPDDLLRVA
+713 SLTADDLLRLA

-741 TSVAGR
+741 TSVAAR
-747 REAVQ
+747 REDVQ
-752 PLLDEWKLDLVV
+752 PLLDEWKLDVVV

-770 KQLVLSGT
+770 KQLVLSGAT
-778 VEAIAEAERRL
+778 EAIAEVERRL
-789 GEKGMPATRLEVAT
+789 GEKGMAATRLEVAT
-803 AFHSRLVSPAA
+803 AFHSSLVSPAA
-814 QPLREFLAGVPMAP
+814 TPLREFLASVPLTVP
-828 ASIPVFANTT
+828 LIPVFANTS
-838 AAPYPDDPEAMRD
+838 AAPYPSEPEAMRD

-864 EQIEAMY
+864 EQIEAMH

-877 FVEVGPSRVLTGLVG
+877 FVEVGPGRVLTGLVG

-919 LAALSVAGV
+919 LALLSVAGV
-928 AVDYARLWADFAPAA
+928 AVDYAQLWAAFAPAA
-943 DPRARRKPAMS
+943 DPRARRKPAMT
-954 LKLNGS
+954 LKMNGS

-966 PPVQG
+966 PPEQG
-971 ATALP
+971 AVALP
-976 KPNPPSPAAAPTT
+976 KPNPPSPPAEPASV
-989 NNAAPA
+989 APA
-995 PPACSGTVA
+995 SALPVA
-1004 APATQPSTAVAVAA
+1004 AAA
-1018 GGDPTVQLAWVQAF
+1018 GGDPSVQLAWVRAF

-1056 FLRASETSL
+1056 FLRASEASL
-1065 ANLASVL
+1065 ANLASML
-1072 GGVSLAS
+1072 GGTSVLSSL
-1079 PLPSPSA
+1079 PA
-1086 LAAAPAWL
+1086 LAEMPAWV
-1094 PAIAVAPPVSAV
+1094 PSIAPPVPSV
-1106 MAPAPVVAA
+1106 MAPAPQAMPVAPLAPPTPVTAVAQPVAPREVPVAA
-1115 ITTPAA
+1115 
-1121 IAPPPALPQAAV
+1121 
-1133 PPREAPAPV
+1133 APV
-1142 SATPAVL
+1142 AI
-1149 SLADLQA
+1149 SLPDLQA
-1156 LMLGVVAAKTGY
+1156 LMLSVVAAKTGY

-1192 ILSAVTEQA
+1192 ILSAVTEKA

-1230 MAGSQGKPV
+1230 CAATAADAKPV
-1239 SGEPQSEPP
+1239 VVESQAASRPAPAEKAAEPIP
-1248 LVVKTAANSAP
+1248 AP
-1259 VVQPSIER
+1259 VAQTSIGR
-1267 FALRAVPTAALGLA
+1267 FALRAVAAPAFGLA
-1281 TPGLL
+1281 TPGLV
-1286 AARNLVVTDDGAG
+1286 AARDLVVTDDGAG
-1299 VGAALVEKLSARGAK
+1299 VGAALVEKLGARGAR
-1314 ASLVHEVPPDADAV
+1314 ARLVHEIPADADAV
-1328 IFLCGLRA
+1328 IYLGGLRA
-1336 APCVEDVVTVNREA
+1336 APCIDDIVAVNREA
-1350 LRAARVVAARF
+1350 LRAARVIAARF
-1361 AKEGGVFVTV
+1361 AKEGGTFVTV

-1397 AAIEWPLAH
+1397 AAIEWPSAH
-1406 VRAIDV
+1406 VRAIDI

-1420 KVAEALCA
+1420 EVADALCA
-1428 ELLAGGVE
+1428 ELLSGGVE

-1442 VEGTRMAL
+1442 VEGARVVL

-1457 PAASTLPLDQQS
+1457 SATSALPLDQQS

-1503 IEDEP
+1503 VEDEP
-1508 ACCRGVEGDAEL
+1508 ACCHGVETDADL

-1532 ETASPAKLGNR
+1532 ESASPAKLGSR
-1543 VAAVLAVREIR
+1543 VAAILAVREIR
-1554 RTLQAVGSAGGEARY
+1554 RTLQAIGSAGGAARY
-1569 VSVDISD
+1569 MAVDVSDAGAVAA
-1576 SSLVTEAVAQAR
+1576 AVAQAR
-1588 ASWGCITGVI
+1588 ASWGAVTGVI
-1598 HGAGALADKLI
+1598 HGAGTLADKLI

-1635 IDDQLA
+1635 MDDELA
-1641 FLLLFSSVAAHSGN
+1641 FLLLFSSVAGHSGN
-1655 PGQADYAMANEVL
+1655 QGQADYAMANEVL

-1699 AGVRARFAALGV
+1699 AGVRARFASMGV
-1711 PLIPVEVGARL
+1711 PLIPLAEGARL
-1722 LRDELCATGDA
+1722 MCDELCAAGDA
-1733 EIMIGGPV
+1733 EVVIGGAV
-1741 FGHGLADPV
+1741 AGHCPAEPGAL
-1750 AQKIEADIVADR
+1750 KIEAEIVVDR
-1762 ARCEFLDGH
+1762 THWAFLDGH
-1771 RVRGSAVVP
+1771 RVRGAVVVP

-1785 EWFGRAAR
+1785 EWFARAAR

-1804 RDVQVLRGIRLDHFD
+1804 REVQVLRGIRLSHFD
-1819 DGAAEHFRLR
+1819 DGAAERFVLR
-1829 ARQLSNGREAT
+1829 ARQLSNGHEAT
-1840 IAVELLGADGSRH
+1840 IAVELLGSDGSRH

-1873 PADLVAW
+1873 PADLAPW

-1903 GIADSGL
+1903 GIAEGGL

-1920 QWAGLWQLDP
+1920 GWAGSWQLDP

-1945 RRLGAAALP
+1945 RKLGAESLP

-1963 HLGPSTGIIR
+1963 HPGPVTGPIH
-1973 CVLVG
+1973 CVLAG
-1978 REVARD
+1978 REASHK
-1984 RAVADAAFLASN
+1984 RAVSDVAFLSSN
-1996 GSALA
+1996 GSVVA

-2010 LPRDERPPS
+2010 LPRDERPAGP
-2019 SPEAPAPRRRA
+2019 PDAPAPRRRA
-2030 GTGSPARS
+2030 GNGSPARS

>member
-1 MKTQPKHQPI
+1 
-11 AVVGVAALFPGS
+11 
-23 IDKDGFWR
+23 
-31 DILAGRDLVTD
+31 
-42 VPASHWLIDDYYD
+42 
-55 PDPRARDKTY
+55 
-65 CKRGAFLP
+65 
-73 EVDFDPVEWG
+73 
-83 VPPSILPSTDTN
+83 
-95 QLLALI
+95 
-101 VAQQVLEDA
+101 
-110 CGGSFKDLPRD
+110 
-121 RVSVILGVTSAQ
+121 
-133 ELLGSMVSRLQ
+133 MVSRLQ

-150 ALREMGLPEDQ
+150 ALREMGLAEDK

-283 RLADAERDGDRIYA
+283 RLADAERDRDRIYA

-429 INTTARPWVR
+429 INTMAQPWVR

-470 KRASR
+470 LRAPR

-497 CRELAAETSQASRV
+497 CRELAAE
-511 GSPPASPAADHR
+511 AAQ
-523 GRVGEP
+523 
-529 FQGSPID
+529 FQ
-536 EMLGFLARSTQE
+536 MLAFLASTTQE
-548 SFDPQAPARLAI
+548 SFDAQAPARLAI
-560 FADHDADL
+560 FADSSADL
-568 VAKLNKAAQL
+568 VAKLNKAAEL
-578 LGPGNSF
+578 LGPGQSF
-585 SVSGGID
+585 SVPGGID
-592 FATGPTEG
+592 FCMGHEKGGVA
-600 SVGFLFPG
+600 FLFPG

-616 GADVAMASATALAV
+616 GADVAMASATALDV
-630 WDHAAEIGF
+630 WDRAAEIDF

-655 DEAARSEQRAR
+655 DEAARSEQRER

-679 TSLALL
+679 ASLALL

-694 PAALAGHSFGE
+694 PAAVAGHSFGE

-713 ALTPDDLLRVA
+713 VLTPEDLLRVA

-741 TSVAGR
+741 ISVAAR
-747 REAVQ
+747 REDVQ
-752 PLLDEWKLDLVV
+752 PLLDEWKLDVVV

-770 KQLVLSGT
+770 KQLVLSGAT
-778 VEAIAEAERRL
+778 EAISEVERRL
-789 GEKGMPATRLEVAT
+789 SEKGMAAMRLEVAT
-803 AFHSRLVSPAA
+803 AFHSSLVSPAA
-814 QPLREFLAGVPMAP
+814 QPLREFLASVPMATP
-828 ASIPVFANTT
+828 KIPVFANTT
-838 AAPYPDDPEAMRD
+838 AAPYPIDSEAMRD

-871 ASGVRT
+871 ESGVRT
-877 FVEVGPSRVLTGLVG
+877 FVEVGPGRVLTGLVG
-892 HILKSRPHRAIALDR
+892 HILKARPHRVIALDR

-919 LAALSVAGV
+919 LALLSVAGV
-928 AVDYARLWADFAPAA
+928 AVDYAQLWAAFAPVA
-943 DPRARRKPAMS
+943 DPRTRRKPAMA
-954 LKLNGS
+954 LKMNGS

-971 ATALP
+971 AVALP
-976 KPNPPSPAAAPTT
+976 KPNPPSPPAEPATD
-989 NNAAPA
+989 NAAPA
-995 PPACSGTVA
+995 PVA
-1004 APATQPSTAVAVAA
+1004 APAQS
-1018 GGDPTVQLAWVQAF
+1018 GDPAVQLAWVHAF

-1056 FLRASETSL
+1056 FLRASEVSL
-1065 ANLASVL
+1065 ANLASIL
-1072 GGVSLAS
+1072 GGM
-1079 PLPSPSA
+1079 SA
-1086 LAAAPAWL
+1086 LPAPPDMPTWVPAVGIAAP
-1094 PAIAVAPPVSAV
+1094 VASA
-1106 MAPAPVVAA
+1106 MAPAPMAAAVAMPA
-1115 ITTPAA
+1115 APFTPAA
-1121 IAPPPALPQAAV
+1121 FVAAPLAESIPPAA
-1133 PPREAPAPV
+1133 PPREARLA
-1142 SATPAVL
+1142 APAVI

-1192 ILSAVTEQA
+1192 ILSAVTDKA
-1201 PSLPEVSA
+1201 PGLPEVSA

-1230 MAGSQGKPV
+1230 SVAAASEGAGGNGK
-1239 SGEPQSEPP
+1239 SR
-1248 LVVKTAANSAP
+1248 AASSPAP
-1259 VVQPSIER
+1259 IEASRAPGPAPIAQTSIGR

-1281 TPGLL
+1281 TPGLV

-1299 VGAALVEKLSARGAK
+1299 VGAALVEKLAARGAP
-1314 ASLVHEVPPDADAV
+1314 ARLVREVPADADAV

-1336 APCVEDVVTVNREA
+1336 ARCIEDEVAVNREA
-1350 LRAARVVAARF
+1350 LRAARSVAARF
-1361 AKEGGVFVTV
+1361 TKEGGTFVTV
-1371 QDTGGDFGLSGCER
+1371 QDTGGDFGLSGSER

-1420 KVAEALCA
+1420 EVAEALCA
-1428 ELLAGGVE
+1428 ELLAGGIE

-1442 VEGTRMAL
+1442 VEGTRVVL
-1450 QTVAAPL
+1450 QTVPAPL
-1457 PAASTLPLDQQS
+1457 PAGSALPLDSQS
-1469 VVVVSGGA
+1469 VVVASGGA

-1508 ACCRGVEGDAEL
+1508 ACCHGIDSDADL
-1520 KRVLLADAKARG
+1520 KRVLLAETKARG
-1532 ETASPAKLGNR
+1532 ESTSPAKLGSR
-1543 VAAVLAVREIR
+1543 VAAIVAVREIR
-1554 RTLQAVGSAGGEARY
+1554 RTLQAIGSAGGEARY
-1569 VSVDISD
+1569 QAVDVSDASAVA
-1576 SSLVTEAVAQAR
+1576 EAVAQAR
-1588 ASWGCITGVI
+1588 ASWGSITGVI

-1620 FRTKVVGLRALLDAT
+1620 FRTKVVGLRSLLDAT
-1635 IDDQLA
+1635 VDDELA
-1641 FLLLFSSVAAHSGN
+1641 FLLLFSSVAGHSGN
-1655 PGQADYAMANEVL
+1655 QGQADYAMANEVL

-1699 AGVRARFAALGV
+1699 ASVRARFAGVGV
-1711 PLIPVEVGARL
+1711 PLIPIDVGARL
-1722 LRDELCATGDA
+1722 MRDELCAAGDA
-1733 EIMIGGPV
+1733 EVMIGGAV
-1741 FGHGLADPV
+1741 SGHGLAEP
-1750 AQKIEADIVADR
+1750 ATPLQIAAEIVVDR
-1762 ARCEFLDGH
+1762 AHWAFLDGH
-1771 RVRGSAVVP
+1771 RVRGAVVVP

-1785 EWFGRAAR
+1785 EWFARAAR

-1804 RDVQVLRGIRLDHFD
+1804 RDVQVLRGIRLNHFD
-1819 DGAAEHFRLR
+1819 EGAAERFGLR
-1829 ARQLSNGREAT
+1829 ARQLSNGHEAT
-1840 IAVELLGADGSRH
+1840 IAVELLAADGSRL

-1873 PADLVAW
+1873 PPGLGPW
-1880 SGTIY
+1880 SGAIY

-1910 TATMEGVTAR
+1910 TATLEGVGAR
-1920 QWAGLWQLDP
+1920 DWAGSWQLDP

-1945 RRLGAAALP
+1945 RKLGAGSLP
-1954 TAISSLHIY
+1954 TAISSLHVY
-1963 HLGPSTGIIR
+1963 HPGPAAGIVR

-1978 REVARD
+1978 REASQN

-1996 GSALA
+1996 GSVVA

-2010 LPRDERPPS
+2010 LVRDEHPASPPET
-2019 SPEAPAPRRRA
+2019 PPPRRRA
-2030 GTGSPARS
+2030 GNGSPARS

>member
-1 MKTQPKHQPI
+1 MKTHPKHQPI

-23 IDKDGFWR
+23 IEKDGFWR
-31 DILAGRDLVTD
+31 DILAGRDLITD

-150 ALREMGLPEDQ
+150 ALREMGLPEDK

-272 LGEGIGMVALK
+272 LGEGIGMLALK

-353 AAEFEG
+353 VAEFEG
-359 LRTVFEESG
+359 LRAVFEESG

-397 KAVMALHHRVL
+397 KAVMALHHQVL
-408 PPTIKVDHPD
+408 PPTIKVDRPD

-429 INTTARPWVR
+429 INTMARPWVR
-439 DQRHPRR
+439 DRSHPRR

-470 KRASR
+470 QRASR
-475 VRPAGGE
+475 VRPAGSE
-482 AVLLSGASAEAVATR
+482 AVLLSGASSEAVAAR
-497 CRELAAETSQASRV
+497 CRELAGE
-511 GSPPASPAADHR
+511 AAD
-523 GRVGEP
+523 VA
-529 FQGSPID
+529 
-536 EMLGFLARSTQE
+536 MLTFLARSTQE
-548 SFDPQAPARLAI
+548 SFDAAAPARLAV
-560 FADHDADL
+560 FAESSADL
-568 VAKLNKAAQL
+568 VGKLGKAAEL
-578 LGPGNSF
+578 LAAGNSF
-585 SVSGGID
+585 SVPGGID
-592 FATGPTEG
+592 FCAGPAEG

-616 GADVAMASATALAV
+616 GADLAMASATALAV
-630 WDHAAEIGF
+630 WDRAAEIDF
-639 APGLRLHDV
+639 TPGARLNDI

-655 DEAARSEQRAR
+655 DEAARGEQRAR

-694 PAALAGHSFGE
+694 PAAVAGHSFGE

-713 ALTPDDLLRVA
+713 ALKPEDLLRLA

-741 TSVAGR
+741 TSVAAR
-747 REAVQ
+747 REDVQ
-752 PLLDEWKLDLVV
+752 PLLDQWKLDVVV

-770 KQLVLSGT
+770 KQLVLSGAT
-778 VEAIAEAERRL
+778 EAIAEVERRL
-789 GEKGMPATRLEVAT
+789 SEKGMAATRLEVAT
-803 AFHSRLVSPAA
+803 AFHSSLVSPAA
-814 QPLREFLAGVPMAP
+814 TPLREFLASVPLTAP
-828 ASIPVFANTT
+828 SIPVFANTS
-838 AAPYPDDPEAMRD
+838 AAPYPSEPEAMRD

-871 ASGVRT
+871 EFGVRT
-877 FVEVGPSRVLTGLVG
+877 FVEVGPARVLTGLVG

-919 LAALSVAGV
+919 LALLSVAGV
-928 AVDYARLWADFAPAA
+928 AVDYAQLWAAFAPVA
-943 DPRARRKPAMS
+943 DPRTRRKPAMA
-954 LKLNGS
+954 LKMNGS

-966 PPVQG
+966 PPEQG
-971 ATALP
+971 AVALP
-976 KPNPPSPAAAPTT
+976 KPNPPSLPAEPASVTSASPPPSALPAA
-989 NNAAPA
+989 
-995 PPACSGTVA
+995 S
-1004 APATQPSTAVAVAA
+1004 S
-1018 GGDPTVQLAWVQAF
+1018 GDPSVQLAWVRAF

-1065 ANLASVL
+1065 A
-1072 GGVSLAS
+1072 SLAS
-1079 PLPSPSA
+1079 MLGGTSVLSSLPA
-1086 LAAAPAWL
+1086 LAETPAWVPSIAAPAPSVMASAS
-1094 PAIAVAPPVSAV
+1094 PAMVMPAAPVSPA
-1106 MAPAPVVAA
+1106 APASA
-1115 ITTPAA
+1115 PAA
-1121 IAPPPALPQAAV
+1121 ALIQPAA
-1133 PPREAPAPV
+1133 PPREAPMSAAPV
-1142 SATPAVL
+1142 AI
-1149 SLADLQA
+1149 SLPDLQA
-1156 LMLGVVAAKTGY
+1156 LMLSVVAAKTGY

-1192 ILSAVTEQA
+1192 ILSAVTEKA

-1209 ARMAGMRTLRE
+1209 ARMAGMRSLRE

-1230 MAGSQGKPV
+1230 CAAAAGESKPAGSEHQAPIR
-1239 SGEPQSEPP
+1239 QA
-1248 LVVKTAANSAP
+1248 LVESLSAASPAP
-1259 VVQPSIER
+1259 MAQTSIGR
-1267 FALRAVPTAALGLA
+1267 FALRAVATPALGLA
-1281 TPGLL
+1281 TPGLV

-1299 VGAALVEKLSARGAK
+1299 VGAALVDKLGARGAT
-1314 ASLVHEVPPDADAV
+1314 ARLVHEIPADADAV
-1328 IFLCGLRA
+1328 IFLGGLRA
-1336 APCVEDVVTVNREA
+1336 APCIEDVVAVNREA

-1361 AKEGGVFVTV
+1361 AKEGGTFVTV
-1371 QDTGGDFGLSGCER
+1371 QDTCGDFGLSGCER

-1397 AAIEWPLAH
+1397 AAIEWPAAH
-1406 VRAIDV
+1406 VRAIDI

-1420 KVAEALCA
+1420 EVADVLCA
-1428 ELLAGGVE
+1428 ELLSGGVE
-1436 REVGLP
+1436 REVGFP
-1442 VEGTRMAL
+1442 VEGARVVL

-1457 PAASTLPLDQQS
+1457 PAASDLPLDQQS

-1495 FLLLGRTP
+1495 FVLLGRTP
-1503 IEDEP
+1503 VEDEP
-1508 ACCRGVEGDAEL
+1508 ACCRGIEGDADL
-1520 KRVLLADAKARG
+1520 KRVLLAEAKARG
-1532 ETASPAKLGNR
+1532 ESTSPAKLGSR
-1543 VAAVLAVREIR
+1543 VAAILAVREIR
-1554 RTLQAVGSAGGEARY
+1554 RTLQAIGRAGGEARY
-1569 VSVDISD
+1569 VAVDVSD
-1576 SSLVTEAVAQAR
+1576 ASAVADALAQAR

-1598 HGAGALADKLI
+1598 HAAGALADKLI

-1635 IDDQLA
+1635 ADDELA
-1641 FLLLFSSVAAHSGN
+1641 FLLLFSSVAGHSGN
-1655 PGQADYAMANEVL
+1655 QGQADYAMANEVL

-1699 AGVRARFAALGV
+1699 AGVRTRFASMGV
-1711 PLIPVEVGARL
+1711 PLIPLAEGARL
-1722 LRDELCATGDA
+1722 MRDELCVAGDA
-1733 EIMIGGPV
+1733 EVVIGGAV
-1741 FGHGLADPV
+1741 SGHRPAEPAAL
-1750 AQKIEADIVADR
+1750 KIEAEMVVDR
-1762 ARCEFLDGH
+1762 ARWAFLDGH
-1771 RVRGSAVVP
+1771 RVRGAVVVP

-1785 EWFGRAAR
+1785 EWFARAAR

-1804 RDVQVLRGIRLDHFD
+1804 REVQVLRGIRLSHFD
-1819 DGAAEHFRLR
+1819 DGAAERFVLR
-1829 ARQLSNGREAT
+1829 ARQLSNGHEAT

-1873 PADLVAW
+1873 PAELAAW

-1903 GIADSGL
+1903 GIADGGL
-1910 TATMEGVTAR
+1910 TATLEGVTAR
-1920 QWAGLWQLDP
+1920 GWAGSWQLDP
-1930 ALLDGGLQAAVLWAQ
+1930 AMLDGGLQAAVLWA
-1945 RRLGAAALP
+1945 RRKLGVASLP
-1954 TAISSLHIY
+1954 TAIASLHIY
-1963 HLGPSTGIIR
+1963 HPGPALGPIR
-1973 CVLVG
+1973 CVLAG
-1978 REVARD
+1978 RESSHK
-1984 RAVADAAFLASN
+1984 RAVSDVAFLASN
-1996 GSALA
+1996 GSVVA
-2001 ELRGIEVHA
+2001 ELRGIEVHT
-2010 LPRDERPPS
+2010 LPGDEHPAGP
-2019 SPEAPAPRRRA
+2019 PEAPAPRRRA
-2030 GTGSPARS
+2030 GNGSPARS